1 MEGDLNVNGTVSL
14 NAAEGGSD
22 PGGAGFMPSTGL
34 SDAEVAERIAAGK
47 INGDINVKTKSVAR
61 ILRTN
66 IVTFFN
72 ILFLAIAFVMAFF
85 VEHNLEGLFNYG
97 FLMVAVVNCII
108 GISQELAAKRTIDKL
123 SLLHAPKARALRN
136 GEEREIALKEI
147 VLDDILLLRAGN
159 EIAADAVVVEGAVE
173 VNEALITGEPDAII
187 KREGDELLS
196 GSFVVSGTAKVRVEH
211 VGKDNYAARITADAK
226 KQKPQNSEI
235 YRGLNKIIKFMS
247 IVLVPLG
254 AALFC
259 VKYFLQGGSDAV
271 NETVLTVLGTLIGM
285 IPSGLVALTS
295 AVFCVSVV
303 RLAKRKA
310 LAQDLYCSEI
320 LARVDVLCLD
330 KTGTITEGSMT
341 VRETVP
347 KNASDAEIRQALKA
361 LTEATGDAN
370 PTADAIKDYVSDLT
384 EYPPAVGA
392 VPFSSVRKWSGANF
406 DGYSLVMGA
415 AEFVLGDAAAEIA
428 GEIGAYAEKGYRVM
442 ALCRAAE
449 HIDVE
454 NKTLPAGL
462 SVTALI
468 VIEDVLRKGAGETL
482 EYFDRQGVTI
492 KIISGDNP
500 VTVSAVAARAG
511 VRNAEKY
518 VDASELDEEEL
529 NAAADKYTVFGR
541 VSPDQKLAL
550 VKALKAAGHVVGM
563 TGDGINDV
571 LALREAD
578 CSIAVAAGSDAS
590 KNVSKIVLLDNNFG
604 SLPGVVQEGR
614 RCINNLQRSASLFLI
629 KTIYNTLF
637 ALLFMIIP
645 APLPFIPKN
654 LTLIGYI
661 TIGPP
666 AFVLALEPN
675 SEIVKG
681 RFLPKVIRNACPTAF
696 AIVAAVCVISAVGQ
710 SKGMPFEQICTSAI
724 IATGILGLAFI
735 IKISWP
741 FNRIRVAMIAVLAA
755 FFALCFVMPFT
766 RTLFGLSATY
776 GIDMLILTAPSV
788 AGGILLMT
796 AFTLAFKH
804 MRLPKFLAK
813 FFEKL

>member
-1 MEGDLNVNGTVSL
+1 MDDNLSGKGLTDQNTEESDGSGSVRDLLNGLT
-14 NAAEGGSD
+14 
-22 PGGAGFMPSTGL
+22 
-34 SDAEVAERIAAGK
+34 DAEVAERVAAGK
-47 INGDINVKTKSVAR
+47 INGDVNIKTKSVAR

-72 ILFLAIAFVMAFF
+72 ILFLIIAVIMSFF
-85 VEHNLEGLFNYG
+85 VEDGLEGLFNYG
-97 FLMVAVVNCII
+97 FFLVAVVNCLI
-108 GISQELAAKRTIDKL
+108 GIIQELAAKKTIDNL
-123 SLLHAPKARALRN
+123 SLLHAPKAKALRN
-136 GEEREIALKEI
+136 GEEREIALKDI
-147 VLDDILLLRAGN
+147 VLDDILSLSAGN
-159 EIAADAVVVEGAVE
+159 EIAADSVVLEGAIE
-173 VNEALITGEPDAII
+173 VNEALITGEPDAIV
-187 KREGDELLS
+187 KKCGDELLS
-196 GSFVVSGTAKVRVEH
+196 GSFVVSGTAKVRVKH

-235 YRGLNKIIKFMS
+235 YKGLNKIIKFMS
-247 IVLVPLG
+247 IILVPLG
-254 AALFC
+254 VALFC
-259 VKYFLQGGSDAV
+259 VKYFLQDGAEQVDA
-271 NETVLTVLGTLIGM
+271 TVLTVLGTLIGM

-330 KTGTITEGSMT
+330 KTGTITEGSMNVNKIVLKQADET
-341 VRETVP
+341 AVR
-347 KNASDAEIRQALKA
+347 RALKE
-361 LTEATGDAN
+361 LTEATGDSN
-370 PTADAIKDYVSDLT
+370 PTADAIKEYVKDVS
-384 EYPPAVGA
+384 EYSEAEGA
-392 VPFSSVRKWSGANF
+392 VPFSSARKWSGADF
-406 DGYSLVMGA
+406 DGYSIIMGA
-415 AEFVLGDAAAEIA
+415 AEFVLGEPDEDLKNEINSYAAE
-428 GEIGAYAEKGYRVM
+428 GYRVM
-442 ALCRAAE
+442 VLCRAEQKLKDGA
-449 HIDVE
+449 VPE
-454 NKTLPAGL
+454 NATLL
-462 SVTALI
+462 ALI
-468 VIEDVLRKGAGETL
+468 VIEDVLRRGAGETL
-482 EYFDRQGVTI
+482 DYFDKQGVNI

-511 VRNAEKY
+511 VKNAEKY
-518 VDASELDEEEL
+518 VDVSELDEEGL
-529 NAAADKYTVFGR
+529 RAAVDEYTVFGR
-541 VSPDQKLAL
+541 VSPDQKLII

-604 SLPGVVQEGR
+604 SLPKVVQEGR

-645 APLPFIPKN
+645 AQLPFIPKN

-675 SEIVKG
+675 NEIVKG
-681 RFLPKVIRNACPTAF
+681 RFLPKVIRDACPTAF
-696 AIVAAVCVISAVGQ
+696 AIVAAVCVISSVGPLM
-710 SKGMPFEQICTSAI
+710 GLTAEQTGTCAI
-724 IATGILGLAFI
+724 IATGALGLAFI
-735 IKISWP
+735 CRISWP
-741 FNRIRVAMIAVLAA
+741 LNWIRITMITVLAA
-755 FFALCFVMPFT
+755 FFTMCFFVPFT
-766 RTLFGLSATY
+766 RALFGLSETY
-776 GIDMLILTAPSV
+776 NIGMLTLTAPSV
-788 AGGILLMT
+788 AGGLILMV
-796 AFTLAFKH
+796 AFTLAFRR

>member
-1 MEGDLNVNGTVSL
+1 MDDNLSLKGLTDQSTEEADGSQAVCDSL
-14 NAAEGGSD
+14 N
-22 PGGAGFMPSTGL
+22 GL
-34 SDAEVAERIAAGK
+34 TDAEVAERVAAGK
-47 INGDINVKTKSVAR
+47 INGDVNIKTKSVAR

-72 ILFLAIAFVMAFF
+72 VLFLIIAFIMSFF
-85 VEHNLEGLFNYG
+85 VEEGLEGLFNYG
-97 FLMVAVVNCII
+97 FFIVAVVNCLI
-108 GISQELAAKRTIDKL
+108 GIIQELAAKKTIDNL

-136 GEEREIALKEI
+136 GEEREIALKDI
-147 VLDDILLLRAGN
+147 VLDDVLALSAGN
-159 EIAADAVVVEGAVE
+159 EIAADSVVLEGAVE

-187 KREGDELLS
+187 KKCGDELLS
-196 GSFVVSGTAKVRVEH
+196 GSFVVSGTAKVRVKH

-235 YRGLNKIIKFMS
+235 YKGLNKIIKFMS
-247 IVLVPLG
+247 IILVPLG
-254 AALFC
+254 VALFC
-259 VKYFLQGGSDAV
+259 VKYFLQGGSEEVDA
-271 NETVLTVLGTLIGM
+271 TVLTVLGTLIGM

-330 KTGTITEGSMT
+330 KTGTITEGSMNVNKIVLKQADET
-341 VRETVP
+341 AVR
-347 KNASDAEIRQALKA
+347 KALKE
-361 LTEATGDAN
+361 LTEATGDSN
-370 PTADAIKDYVSDLT
+370 PTADAIKEYVKDVS
-384 EYPPAVGA
+384 EYAEAEGA
-392 VPFSSVRKWSGANF
+392 VPFSSARKWSGADF
-406 DGYSLVMGA
+406 DGYSLIMGA
-415 AEFVLGDAAAEIA
+415 AEFVLGEPDGELKNEINSYAAE
-428 GEIGAYAEKGYRVM
+428 GYRVM
-442 ALCRAAE
+442 VLCRSEQKLAGGTAP
-449 HIDVE
+449 E
-454 NKTLPAGL
+454 NTTLL
-462 SVTALI
+462 ALI
-468 VIEDVLRKGAGETL
+468 VIEDVLRSGAGETL
-482 EYFDRQGVTI
+482 DYFDKQGVTI

-511 VRNAEKY
+511 VKNAEKY
-518 VDASELDEEEL
+518 VDVSVLDEEAL
-529 NAAADKYTVFGR
+529 RAAVDEYTVFGR
-541 VSPDQKLAL
+541 VSPDQKLII

-604 SLPGVVQEGR
+604 SLPKVVQEGR

-645 APLPFIPKN
+645 AQLPFIPKN

-675 SEIVKG
+675 NDIVKG
-681 RFLPKVIRNACPTAF
+681 RFLPKVVRDACPTAF
-696 AIVAAVCVISAVGQ
+696 AIVAAVCVISSVGPLMGLTAAQ
-710 SKGMPFEQICTSAI
+710 TGTCAI
-724 IATGILGLAFI
+724 IATGALGLAFI
-735 IKISWP
+735 CRISWP
-741 FNRIRVAMIAVLAA
+741 LNWIRITMIVVLAA
-755 FFALCFVMPFT
+755 FFTMCFFVPFT
-766 RTLFGLSATY
+766 RALFGLSETY
-776 GIDMLILTAPSV
+776 NIGMLTLTAPSV
-788 AGGILLMT
+788 AGGLILMV
-796 AFTLAFKH
+796 AFTLAFRR

>member
-1 MEGDLNVNGTVSL
+1 MEDNLSLKGLTDQSTEEADGSQAVCDSL
-14 NAAEGGSD
+14 N
-22 PGGAGFMPSTGL
+22 GL
-34 SDAEVAERIAAGK
+34 TDAEVAERVAAGK
-47 INGDINVKTKSVAR
+47 INGDVNIKTKSVAR

-72 ILFLAIAFVMAFF
+72 VLFLIIAFIMSFF
-85 VEHNLEGLFNYG
+85 VEEGLEGLFNYG
-97 FLMVAVVNCII
+97 FFIVAVVNCLI
-108 GISQELAAKRTIDKL
+108 GIIQELAAKKTIDNL

-136 GEEREIALKEI
+136 GEEREIALKDI
-147 VLDDILLLRAGN
+147 VLDDVLALSAGN
-159 EIAADAVVVEGAVE
+159 EIAADSVVLEGAVE

-187 KREGDELLS
+187 KKCGDELLS
-196 GSFVVSGTAKVRVEH
+196 GSFVVSGTAKVRVKH

-235 YRGLNKIIKFMS
+235 YKGLNKIIKFMS
-247 IVLVPLG
+247 IILVPLG
-254 AALFC
+254 VALFC
-259 VKYFLQGGSDAV
+259 VKYFLQGGSEEVDA
-271 NETVLTVLGTLIGM
+271 TVLTVLGTLIGM

-330 KTGTITEGSMT
+330 KTGTITEGSMNVNKIVLKQADET
-341 VRETVP
+341 AVR
-347 KNASDAEIRQALKA
+347 KALKE
-361 LTEATGDAN
+361 LTEATGDSN
-370 PTADAIKDYVSDLT
+370 PTADAIKEYVKDVS
-384 EYPPAVGA
+384 EYAEAEGA
-392 VPFSSVRKWSGANF
+392 VPFSSARKWSGADF
-406 DGYSLVMGA
+406 DGYSLIMGA
-415 AEFVLGDAAAEIA
+415 AEFVLGESDGELKNEINSYAAE
-428 GEIGAYAEKGYRVM
+428 GYRVM
-442 ALCRAAE
+442 VLCRSEQKLAGGTAP
-449 HIDVE
+449 E
-454 NKTLPAGL
+454 NTTLL
-462 SVTALI
+462 ALI
-468 VIEDVLRKGAGETL
+468 VIEDVLRSGAGETL
-482 EYFDRQGVTI
+482 DYFDKQGVTI

-511 VRNAEKY
+511 VKNAEKY
-518 VDASELDEEEL
+518 VDVSVLDEEAL
-529 NAAADKYTVFGR
+529 RAAVDEYTVFGR
-541 VSPDQKLAL
+541 VSPDQKLII

-604 SLPGVVQEGR
+604 SLPKVVQEGR

-645 APLPFIPKN
+645 AQLPFIPKN

-675 SEIVKG
+675 NDIVKG
-681 RFLPKVIRNACPTAF
+681 RFLPKVVRDACPTAF
-696 AIVAAVCVISAVGQ
+696 AIVAAVCVISSVGPLMGLTAAQ
-710 SKGMPFEQICTSAI
+710 TGTCAI
-724 IATGILGLAFI
+724 IATGALGLAFI
-735 IKISWP
+735 CRISWP
-741 FNRIRVAMIAVLAA
+741 LNWIRITMITVLAA
-755 FFALCFVMPFT
+755 FFTMCFFVPFT
-766 RTLFGLSATY
+766 RALFGLSETY
-776 GIDMLILTAPSV
+776 NIGMLTLTAPSV
-788 AGGILLMT
+788 AGGLILMV
-796 AFTLAFKH
+796 AFTLAFRR

>member
-1 MEGDLNVNGTVSL
+1 MDDNLSGKGLTDQNTEESDGSGSVRDLLNGLT
-14 NAAEGGSD
+14 
-22 PGGAGFMPSTGL
+22 
-34 SDAEVAERIAAGK
+34 DAEVAERVAAGK
-47 INGDINVKTKSVAR
+47 INGDVNIKTKSVAR

-72 ILFLAIAFVMAFF
+72 ILFLIIAVIMSFF
-85 VEHNLEGLFNYG
+85 VEDGLEGLFNYG
-97 FLMVAVVNCII
+97 FFLVAVVNCLI
-108 GISQELAAKRTIDKL
+108 GIIQELAAKKTIDNL
-123 SLLHAPKARALRN
+123 SLLHAPKAKALRN
-136 GEEREIALKEI
+136 GEEREIALKDI
-147 VLDDILLLRAGN
+147 VLDDILTLSAGN
-159 EIAADAVVVEGAVE
+159 EIAADSVVLEGAVE

-187 KREGDELLS
+187 KKCGDELLS
-196 GSFVVSGTAKVRVEH
+196 GSFVVSGTAKVRVKH

-235 YRGLNKIIKFMS
+235 YKGLNKIIKFMS
-247 IVLVPLG
+247 IILVPLG
-254 AALFC
+254 VALFC
-259 VKYFLQGGSDAV
+259 VKYFLQGGSEEVDA
-271 NETVLTVLGTLIGM
+271 TVLTVLGTLIGM

-330 KTGTITEGSMT
+330 KTGTITEGSMNVNKIVLKQADET
-341 VRETVP
+341 AVR
-347 KNASDAEIRQALKA
+347 KALKE
-361 LTEATGDAN
+361 LTEATGDSN
-370 PTADAIKDYVSDLT
+370 PTADAIKEYVKDVS
-384 EYPPAVGA
+384 EYAEAEGA
-392 VPFSSVRKWSGANF
+392 VPFSSARKWSGADF
-406 DGYSLVMGA
+406 DGYSLIMGA
-415 AEFVLGDAAAEIA
+415 AEFVLGEPDGELKNEINSYAAE
-428 GEIGAYAEKGYRVM
+428 GYRVM
-442 ALCRAAE
+442 VLCRSEQKLAGGTAP
-449 HIDVE
+449 E
-454 NKTLPAGL
+454 NTTLL
-462 SVTALI
+462 ALI
-468 VIEDVLRKGAGETL
+468 VIEDVLRRGAGETL
-482 EYFDRQGVTI
+482 DYFDKQGVTI

-511 VRNAEKY
+511 VKNAEKY
-518 VDASELDEEEL
+518 VDVSVLDEEAL
-529 NAAADKYTVFGR
+529 RAAVDEYTVFGR
-541 VSPDQKLAL
+541 VSPDQKLII

-604 SLPGVVQEGR
+604 SLPKVVQEGR

-645 APLPFIPKN
+645 AQLPFIPKN

-675 SEIVKG
+675 NEIVKG
-681 RFLPKVIRNACPTAF
+681 RFLPKVIRDACPTAF
-696 AIVAAVCVISAVGQ
+696 AIVAAVCVISSVGPLM
-710 SKGMPFEQICTSAI
+710 GLTAEQTGTCAI
-724 IATGILGLAFI
+724 IATGALGLAFI
-735 IKISWP
+735 CRISWP
-741 FNRIRVAMIAVLAA
+741 LNWIRITMITVLAA
-755 FFALCFVMPFT
+755 FFTMCFFVPFT
-766 RTLFGLSATY
+766 RALFGLSETY
-776 GIDMLILTAPSV
+776 NIGMLTLTAPSV
-788 AGGILLMT
+788 AGGLILMV
-796 AFTLAFKH
+796 AFTLAFRR

>member
-1 MEGDLNVNGTVSL
+1 MDDNLSEIGLADQNNEESEGSGSVRDLLNGLT
-14 NAAEGGSD
+14 
-22 PGGAGFMPSTGL
+22 
-34 SDAEVAERIAAGK
+34 DAEVAERVAAGK
-47 INGDINVKTKSVAR
+47 INGDVNIKTKSVAR

-72 ILFLAIAFVMAFF
+72 ILFLIIAVIMSFF
-85 VEHNLEGLFNYG
+85 VEDGLEGLFNYG
-97 FLMVAVVNCII
+97 FFMVAVVNCLI
-108 GISQELAAKRTIDKL
+108 GIIQELAAKKTIDNL
-123 SLLHAPKARALRN
+123 SLLHAPKAKALRN
-136 GEEREIALKEI
+136 GEEREIALKDI
-147 VLDDILLLRAGN
+147 VLDDILTLSAGN
-159 EIAADAVVVEGAVE
+159 EIAADSVVLDGAIE
-173 VNEALITGEPDAII
+173 VNEALITGEPDAIV
-187 KREGDELLS
+187 KKCGDELLS
-196 GSFVVSGTAKVRVEH
+196 GSFVVSGTAKVRVKH

-235 YRGLNKIIKFMS
+235 YKGLNKIIKFMS
-247 IVLVPLG
+247 IILVPLG
-254 AALFC
+254 VALFC
-259 VKYFLQGGSDAV
+259 VKYFLQGGSEEVDA
-271 NETVLTVLGTLIGM
+271 TVLTVLGTLIGM

-330 KTGTITEGSMT
+330 KTGTITEGSMNVNKIVLKQADET
-341 VRETVP
+341 AVR
-347 KNASDAEIRQALKA
+347 KALKE
-361 LTEATGDAN
+361 LTEATGDSN
-370 PTADAIKDYVSDLT
+370 PTADAIKEYVKDVS
-384 EYPPAVGA
+384 EYAEAEGA
-392 VPFSSVRKWSGANF
+392 VPFSSARKWSGADF
-406 DGYSLVMGA
+406 DGYSLIMGA
-415 AEFVLGDAAAEIA
+415 AEFVLGEPDGELKNEINSYAAE
-428 GEIGAYAEKGYRVM
+428 GYRVM
-442 ALCRAAE
+442 VLCRSEQKLAGGTAP
-449 HIDVE
+449 E
-454 NKTLPAGL
+454 NTTLL
-462 SVTALI
+462 ALI
-468 VIEDVLRKGAGETL
+468 VIEDVLRSGAGETL
-482 EYFDRQGVTI
+482 DYFDKQGVNI

-511 VRNAEKY
+511 VKNAEKY
-518 VDASELDEEEL
+518 VDVSVLDEEAL
-529 NAAADKYTVFGR
+529 RAAVDEYTVFGR
-541 VSPDQKLAL
+541 VSPDQKLII

-604 SLPGVVQEGR
+604 SLPKVVQEGR

-645 APLPFIPKN
+645 AQLPFIPKN

-675 SEIVKG
+675 NDIVKG
-681 RFLPKVIRNACPTAF
+681 RFLPKVVRDACPTAF
-696 AIVAAVCVISAVGQ
+696 AIVAAVCVISSVGPLMGLTAAQ
-710 SKGMPFEQICTSAI
+710 TGTCAI
-724 IATGILGLAFI
+724 IATGALGLAFI
-735 IKISWP
+735 CRISWP
-741 FNRIRVAMIAVLAA
+741 LNWIRITMITVLAA
-755 FFALCFVMPFT
+755 FFTMCFFVPFT
-766 RTLFGLSATY
+766 RALFGLSETY
-776 GIDMLILTAPSV
+776 NIGMLTLTAPSV
-788 AGGILLMT
+788 AGGLILMV
-796 AFTLAFKH
+796 AFTLAFRR

>member
-1 MEGDLNVNGTVSL
+1 MDDNLSEIGLTDQNTEESDGSGSVRDLLNGLT
-14 NAAEGGSD
+14 
-22 PGGAGFMPSTGL
+22 
-34 SDAEVAERIAAGK
+34 DAEVAERVAAGK
-47 INGDINVKTKSVAR
+47 INGDVNIKTKSVAR

-72 ILFLAIAFVMAFF
+72 ILFLIIAVIMSFF
-85 VEHNLEGLFNYG
+85 VEDGLEGLFNYG
-97 FLMVAVVNCII
+97 FFLVAVVNCLI
-108 GISQELAAKRTIDKL
+108 GIIQELAAKKTIDNL
-123 SLLHAPKARALRN
+123 SLLHAPKAKALRN
-136 GEEREIALKEI
+136 GEEREIALKDI
-147 VLDDILLLRAGN
+147 VLDDILTLSAGN
-159 EIAADAVVVEGAVE
+159 EIAADSVVLDGAIE
-173 VNEALITGEPDAII
+173 VNEALITGEPDAIV
-187 KREGDELLS
+187 KKCGDELLS
-196 GSFVVSGTAKVRVEH
+196 GSFVVSGTAKVRVKH

-235 YRGLNKIIKFMS
+235 YKGLNKIIKFMS
-247 IVLVPLG
+247 IILVPLG
-254 AALFC
+254 VALFC
-259 VKYFLQGGSDAV
+259 VKYFLQDGAEQVDA
-271 NETVLTVLGTLIGM
+271 TVLTVLGTLIGM

-330 KTGTITEGSMT
+330 KTGTITEGSMNVNKIVLKQADET
-341 VRETVP
+341 AVR
-347 KNASDAEIRQALKA
+347 RALKE
-361 LTEATGDAN
+361 LTEATGDSN
-370 PTADAIKDYVSDLT
+370 PTADAIKEYVKDVS
-384 EYPPAVGA
+384 EYSEAEGT
-392 VPFSSVRKWSGANF
+392 VPFSSARKWSGADF
-406 DGYSLVMGA
+406 DGYSIIMGA
-415 AEFVLGDAAAEIA
+415 AEFVLGEPDEELKNEINSYAAE
-428 GEIGAYAEKGYRVM
+428 GYRVM
-442 ALCRAAE
+442 VLCRAEQKLKDGA
-449 HIDVE
+449 VPE
-454 NKTLPAGL
+454 NATLL
-462 SVTALI
+462 ALI
-468 VIEDVLRKGAGETL
+468 VIEDVLRRGAGETL
-482 EYFDRQGVTI
+482 DYFDKQGVNI

-511 VRNAEKY
+511 VKNAEKY
-518 VDASELDEEEL
+518 VDVSVLDEEAL
-529 NAAADKYTVFGR
+529 RAAVDEYTVFGR
-541 VSPDQKLAL
+541 VSPDQKLII

-604 SLPGVVQEGR
+604 SLPKVVQEGR

-645 APLPFIPKN
+645 AQLPFIPKN

-675 SEIVKG
+675 NEIVKG
-681 RFLPKVIRNACPTAF
+681 RFLPKVIRDACPTAF
-696 AIVAAVCVISAVGQ
+696 AIVAAVCVISSVGPLM
-710 SKGMPFEQICTSAI
+710 GLTAEQTGTCAI
-724 IATGILGLAFI
+724 IATGALGLAFI
-735 IKISWP
+735 CRISWP
-741 FNRIRVAMIAVLAA
+741 LNWIRITMITVLAA
-755 FFALCFVMPFT
+755 FFTMCFFVPFT
-766 RTLFGLSATY
+766 RALFGLSETY
-776 GIDMLILTAPSV
+776 NIGMLTLTAPSV
-788 AGGILLMT
+788 AGGLILMV
-796 AFTLAFKH
+796 AFTLAFRR

>member
-1 MEGDLNVNGTVSL
+1 MDDNLSGKGLTDQNTEESDGSGSVRDLLNGLT
-14 NAAEGGSD
+14 
-22 PGGAGFMPSTGL
+22 
-34 SDAEVAERIAAGK
+34 DAEVAERVAAGK
-47 INGDINVKTKSVAR
+47 INGDVNIKTKSVAR

-72 ILFLAIAFVMAFF
+72 VLFLIIAFIMSFF
-85 VEHNLEGLFNYG
+85 VEDGLEGLFNYG
-97 FLMVAVVNCII
+97 FFMVAVVNCLI
-108 GISQELAAKRTIDKL
+108 GIIQELAAKKTIDNL
-123 SLLHAPKARALRN
+123 SLLHAPKAKALRN
-136 GEEREIALKEI
+136 GEEREIALKDI
-147 VLDDILLLRAGN
+147 VLDDILSLSAGN
-159 EIAADAVVVEGAVE
+159 EIAADSVVLDGAIE
-173 VNEALITGEPDAII
+173 VNEALITGEPDAIV
-187 KREGDELLS
+187 KKCGDELLS
-196 GSFVVSGTAKVRVEH
+196 GSFVVSGTAKVRVKH

-235 YRGLNKIIKFMS
+235 YKGLNKIIKFMS
-247 IVLVPLG
+247 IILVPLG
-254 AALFC
+254 VALFC
-259 VKYFLQGGSDAV
+259 VKYFLQDGAEQVDA
-271 NETVLTVLGTLIGM
+271 TVLTVLGTLIGM

-330 KTGTITEGSMT
+330 KTGTITEGSMNVNKIVLKQADET
-341 VRETVP
+341 AVR
-347 KNASDAEIRQALKA
+347 RALKE
-361 LTEATGDAN
+361 LTEATGDSN
-370 PTADAIKDYVSDLT
+370 PTADAIKEYVKDVS
-384 EYPPAVGA
+384 EYAAAEGA
-392 VPFSSVRKWSGANF
+392 VPFSSARKWSGADF
-406 DGYSLVMGA
+406 DGYSIIMGA
-415 AEFVLGDAAAEIA
+415 AEFVLGEPDEDLKNEINSYAAE
-428 GEIGAYAEKGYRVM
+428 GYRVM
-442 ALCRAAE
+442 VLCRAEQKLKDGA
-449 HIDVE
+449 VPE
-454 NKTLPAGL
+454 NATLL
-462 SVTALI
+462 ALI
-468 VIEDVLRKGAGETL
+468 VIEDVLRSGAGETL
-482 EYFDRQGVTI
+482 DYFDKQGVNI

-511 VRNAEKY
+511 VKNAEKY
-518 VDASELDEEEL
+518 VDVSVLDEEAL
-529 NAAADKYTVFGR
+529 RAAVDEYTVFGR
-541 VSPDQKLAL
+541 VSPDQKLII

-604 SLPGVVQEGR
+604 SLPKVVQEGR

-645 APLPFIPKN
+645 AQLPFIPKN

-675 SEIVKG
+675 NEIVKG
-681 RFLPKVIRNACPTAF
+681 RFLPKVIRDACPTAF
-696 AIVAAVCVISAVGQ
+696 AIVAAVCVISSVGPLM
-710 SKGMPFEQICTSAI
+710 GLTAEQTGTCAI
-724 IATGILGLAFI
+724 IATGALGLAFI
-735 IKISWP
+735 CRISWP
-741 FNRIRVAMIAVLAA
+741 LNWIRITMITVLAA
-755 FFALCFVMPFT
+755 FFTMCFFVPFT
-766 RTLFGLSATY
+766 RALFGLSETY
-776 GIDMLILTAPSV
+776 NIGMLTLTAPSV
-788 AGGILLMT
+788 AGGLILMV
-796 AFTLAFKH
+796 AFTLAFRR

>member
-1 MEGDLNVNGTVSL
+1 MDDNISLKGLTDQSTEEADGSQAVCDSL
-14 NAAEGGSD
+14 N
-22 PGGAGFMPSTGL
+22 GL
-34 SDAEVAERIAAGK
+34 TDAEVAERVAAGK
-47 INGDINVKTKSVAR
+47 INGDVNIKTKSVAR

-72 ILFLAIAFVMAFF
+72 VLFLIIAFIMSFF
-85 VEHNLEGLFNYG
+85 VEEGLEGLFNYG
-97 FLMVAVVNCII
+97 FFIVAVVNCLI
-108 GISQELAAKRTIDKL
+108 GIIQELAAKKTIDNL

-136 GEEREIALKEI
+136 GEEREIALKDI
-147 VLDDILLLRAGN
+147 VLDDVLALSAGN
-159 EIAADAVVVEGAVE
+159 EIAADSVVLEGAVE

-187 KREGDELLS
+187 KKCGDELLS
-196 GSFVVSGTAKVRVEH
+196 GSFVVSGTAKVRVKH

-235 YRGLNKIIKFMS
+235 YKGLNKIIKFMS
-247 IVLVPLG
+247 IILVPLG
-254 AALFC
+254 VALFC
-259 VKYFLQGGSDAV
+259 VKYFLQGGSEEVDA
-271 NETVLTVLGTLIGM
+271 TVLTVLGTLIGM

-330 KTGTITEGSMT
+330 KTGTITEGSMNVNKIVLKQADET
-341 VRETVP
+341 AVR
-347 KNASDAEIRQALKA
+347 KALKE
-361 LTEATGDAN
+361 LTEATGDSN
-370 PTADAIKDYVSDLT
+370 PTADAIKEYVKDVS
-384 EYPPAVGA
+384 EYAEAEGA
-392 VPFSSVRKWSGANF
+392 VPFSSARKWSGADF
-406 DGYSLVMGA
+406 DGYSLIMGA
-415 AEFVLGDAAAEIA
+415 AEFVLGEPDGELKNEINSYAAE
-428 GEIGAYAEKGYRVM
+428 GYRVM
-442 ALCRAAE
+442 VLCRSEQKLAGGTAP
-449 HIDVE
+449 E
-454 NKTLPAGL
+454 NTTLL
-462 SVTALI
+462 ALI
-468 VIEDVLRKGAGETL
+468 VIEDVLRSGAGETL
-482 EYFDRQGVTI
+482 DYFDKQGVTI

-511 VRNAEKY
+511 VKNAEKY
-518 VDASELDEEEL
+518 VDVSVLDEEAL
-529 NAAADKYTVFGR
+529 RAAVDEYTVFGR
-541 VSPDQKLAL
+541 VSPDQKLII

-604 SLPGVVQEGR
+604 SLPKVVQEGR

-645 APLPFIPKN
+645 AQLPFIPKN

-675 SEIVKG
+675 NDIVKG
-681 RFLPKVIRNACPTAF
+681 RFLPKVVRDACPTAF
-696 AIVAAVCVISAVGQ
+696 AIVAAVCVISSVGPLMGLTAAQ
-710 SKGMPFEQICTSAI
+710 TGTCAI
-724 IATGILGLAFI
+724 IATGALGLAFI
-735 IKISWP
+735 CRISWP
-741 FNRIRVAMIAVLAA
+741 LNWIRITMITVLAA
-755 FFALCFVMPFT
+755 FFTMCFFVPFT
-766 RTLFGLSATY
+766 RALFGLSETY
-776 GIDMLILTAPSV
+776 NIGMLTLTAPSV
-788 AGGILLMT
+788 AGGLILMV
-796 AFTLAFKH
+796 AFTLAFRR

>member
-1 MEGDLNVNGTVSL
+1 MDDNLSEIGLTDQNTEESDGSGSVRDLLNGLT
-14 NAAEGGSD
+14 
-22 PGGAGFMPSTGL
+22 
-34 SDAEVAERIAAGK
+34 DAEVAERVAAGK
-47 INGDINVKTKSVAR
+47 INGDVNIKTKSVAR

-72 ILFLAIAFVMAFF
+72 VLFLIIAFIMSFF
-85 VEHNLEGLFNYG
+85 VEDGLEGLFNYG
-97 FLMVAVVNCII
+97 FFLVAVVNCLI
-108 GISQELAAKRTIDKL
+108 GIIQELAAKKTIDNL
-123 SLLHAPKARALRN
+123 SLLHAPKAKALRN
-136 GEEREIALKEI
+136 GEEREIALKDI
-147 VLDDILLLRAGN
+147 VLDDILTLSAGN
-159 EIAADAVVVEGAVE
+159 EIAADSVVLDGAIE
-173 VNEALITGEPDAII
+173 VNEALITGEPDAIV
-187 KREGDELLS
+187 KKCGDELLS
-196 GSFVVSGTAKVRVEH
+196 GSFVVSGTAKVRVKH

-235 YRGLNKIIKFMS
+235 YKGLNKIIKFMS
-247 IVLVPLG
+247 IILVPLG
-254 AALFC
+254 VALFC
-259 VKYFLQGGSDAV
+259 VKYFLQDGAEQVDA
-271 NETVLTVLGTLIGM
+271 TVLTVLGTLIGM

-330 KTGTITEGSMT
+330 KTGTITEGSMNVNKIVLKQADET
-341 VRETVP
+341 AVR
-347 KNASDAEIRQALKA
+347 RALKE
-361 LTEATGDAN
+361 LTEATGDSN
-370 PTADAIKDYVSDLT
+370 PTADAIKEYVKDVS
-384 EYPPAVGA
+384 EYSEAEGA
-392 VPFSSVRKWSGANF
+392 VPFSSARKWSGADF
-406 DGYSLVMGA
+406 DGYSIIMGA
-415 AEFVLGDAAAEIA
+415 AEFVLGEPDEDLKNEINSYAAE
-428 GEIGAYAEKGYRVM
+428 GYRVM
-442 ALCRAAE
+442 VLCRAEQKLKDGA
-449 HIDVE
+449 VPE
-454 NKTLPAGL
+454 NATLL
-462 SVTALI
+462 ALI
-468 VIEDVLRKGAGETL
+468 VIEDVLRRGAGETL
-482 EYFDRQGVTI
+482 DYFDKQGVNI

-511 VRNAEKY
+511 VKNAEKY
-518 VDASELDEEEL
+518 VDVSELDEEGL
-529 NAAADKYTVFGR
+529 RAAVDEYTVFGR
-541 VSPDQKLAL
+541 VSPDQKLII

-604 SLPGVVQEGR
+604 SLPKVVQEGR

-645 APLPFIPKN
+645 AQLPFIPKN

-675 SEIVKG
+675 NEIVKG
-681 RFLPKVIRNACPTAF
+681 RFLPKVIRDACPTAF
-696 AIVAAVCVISAVGQ
+696 AIVAAVCVISSVGPLMGLTAAQ
-710 SKGMPFEQICTSAI
+710 TGTCAI
-724 IATGILGLAFI
+724 IATGALGLAFI
-735 IKISWP
+735 CRISWP
-741 FNRIRVAMIAVLAA
+741 LNWIRITMITILAA
-755 FFALCFVMPFT
+755 FFTMCFFVPFT
-766 RTLFGLSATY
+766 RALFGLSETY
-776 GIDMLILTAPSV
+776 NIGMLTLTAPSV
-788 AGGILLMT
+788 AGGLILMV
-796 AFTLAFKH
+796 AFTLAFRR

>member
-1 MEGDLNVNGTVSL
+1 MEDNLSLKGLTDQSTEEADGSQAVCDSL
-14 NAAEGGSD
+14 N
-22 PGGAGFMPSTGL
+22 GL
-34 SDAEVAERIAAGK
+34 TDAEVAERVAAGK
-47 INGDINVKTKSVAR
+47 INGDVNIKTKSVAR

-72 ILFLAIAFVMAFF
+72 VLFLIIAFIMSFF
-85 VEHNLEGLFNYG
+85 VEEGLEGLFNYG
-97 FLMVAVVNCII
+97 FFIVAVVNCLI
-108 GISQELAAKRTIDKL
+108 GIIQELAAKKTIDNL

-136 GEEREIALKEI
+136 GEEREIALKDI
-147 VLDDILLLRAGN
+147 VLDDVLALSAGN
-159 EIAADAVVVEGAVE
+159 EIAADSVVLEGAVE

-187 KREGDELLS
+187 KKCGDELLS
-196 GSFVVSGTAKVRVEH
+196 GSFVVSGTAKVRVKH

-235 YRGLNKIIKFMS
+235 YKGLNKIIKFMS
-247 IVLVPLG
+247 IILVPLG
-254 AALFC
+254 VALFC
-259 VKYFLQGGSDAV
+259 VKYFLQGGSEEVDA
-271 NETVLTVLGTLIGM
+271 TVLTVLGTLIGM

-330 KTGTITEGSMT
+330 KTGTITEGSMNVNKIVLKQADET
-341 VRETVP
+341 AVR
-347 KNASDAEIRQALKA
+347 KALKE
-361 LTEATGDAN
+361 LTEATGDSN
-370 PTADAIKDYVSDLT
+370 PTADAIKEYVKDVS
-384 EYPPAVGA
+384 EYAEAEGA
-392 VPFSSVRKWSGANF
+392 VPFSSARKWSGADF
-406 DGYSLVMGA
+406 DGYSLIMGA
-415 AEFVLGDAAAEIA
+415 AEFVLGEPDGELKNEINSYAAE
-428 GEIGAYAEKGYRVM
+428 GYRVM
-442 ALCRAAE
+442 VLCRSEQKLAGGTAP
-449 HIDVE
+449 E
-454 NKTLPAGL
+454 NTTLL
-462 SVTALI
+462 ALI
-468 VIEDVLRKGAGETL
+468 VIEDVLRSGAGETL
-482 EYFDRQGVTI
+482 DYFDKQGVTI

-511 VRNAEKY
+511 VKNAEKY
-518 VDASELDEEEL
+518 VDVSVLDEEAL
-529 NAAADKYTVFGR
+529 RAAVDEYTVFGR
-541 VSPDQKLAL
+541 VSPDQKLII

-604 SLPGVVQEGR
+604 SLPKVVQEGR

-645 APLPFIPKN
+645 AQLPFIPKN

-675 SEIVKG
+675 NEIVKG
-681 RFLPKVIRNACPTAF
+681 RFLPKVIRDACPTAF
-696 AIVAAVCVISAVGQ
+696 AIVAAVCVISSVGPLM
-710 SKGMPFEQICTSAI
+710 GLTAEQTGTCAI
-724 IATGILGLAFI
+724 IATGALGLAFI
-735 IKISWP
+735 CRISWP
-741 FNRIRVAMIAVLAA
+741 LNWIRITMITVLAA
-755 FFALCFVMPFT
+755 FFTMCFFVPFT
-766 RTLFGLSATY
+766 RALFGLSETY
-776 GIDMLILTAPSV
+776 NIGMLTLTAPSV
-788 AGGILLMT
+788 AGGLILMV
-796 AFTLAFKH
+796 AFTLAFRR

>member
-1 MEGDLNVNGTVSL
+1 MDDNLSGRGLTDQNTEESDGSGSVRDLLNGLT
-14 NAAEGGSD
+14 
-22 PGGAGFMPSTGL
+22 
-34 SDAEVAERIAAGK
+34 DAEVAERVAAGK
-47 INGDINVKTKSVAR
+47 INGDVNIKTKSVAR

-72 ILFLAIAFVMAFF
+72 VLFLIIAFIMSFF
-85 VEHNLEGLFNYG
+85 VEEGLEGLFNYG
-97 FLMVAVVNCII
+97 FFIVAVVNCLI
-108 GISQELAAKRTIDKL
+108 GIIQELAAKKTIDNL

-136 GEEREIALKEI
+136 GEEREIALKDI
-147 VLDDILLLRAGN
+147 VLDDVLALSAGN
-159 EIAADAVVVEGAVE
+159 EIAADSVVLEGAVE

-187 KREGDELLS
+187 KKCGDELLS
-196 GSFVVSGTAKVRVEH
+196 GSFVVSGTAKVRVKH

-235 YRGLNKIIKFMS
+235 YKGLNKIIKFMS
-247 IVLVPLG
+247 IILVPLG
-254 AALFC
+254 VALFC
-259 VKYFLQGGSDAV
+259 VKYFLQGGSEEVDA
-271 NETVLTVLGTLIGM
+271 TVLTVLGTLIGM

-330 KTGTITEGSMT
+330 KTGTITEGSMNVNKIVLKQADET
-341 VRETVP
+341 AVR
-347 KNASDAEIRQALKA
+347 KALKE
-361 LTEATGDAN
+361 LTEATGDSN
-370 PTADAIKDYVSDLT
+370 PTADAIKEYVKDVS
-384 EYPPAVGA
+384 EYAEAEGA
-392 VPFSSVRKWSGANF
+392 VPFSSARKWSGADF
-406 DGYSLVMGA
+406 DGYSLIMGA
-415 AEFVLGDAAAEIA
+415 AEFVLGEPDEDLKNEINSYAAE
-428 GEIGAYAEKGYRVM
+428 GYRVM
-442 ALCRAAE
+442 VLCRAEQKLKDGA
-449 HIDVE
+449 VPE
-454 NKTLPAGL
+454 NATLL
-462 SVTALI
+462 ALI
-468 VIEDVLRKGAGETL
+468 VIEDVLRRGAGETL
-482 EYFDRQGVTI
+482 DYFDKQGVNI

-511 VRNAEKY
+511 VKNAEKY
-518 VDASELDEEEL
+518 VDVSELDEEGL
-529 NAAADKYTVFGR
+529 RAAVDEYTVFGR
-541 VSPDQKLAL
+541 VSPDQKLII

-604 SLPGVVQEGR
+604 SLPKVVQEGR

-645 APLPFIPKN
+645 AQLPFIPKN

-675 SEIVKG
+675 NDIVKG
-681 RFLPKVIRNACPTAF
+681 RFLPKVVRDACPTAF
-696 AIVAAVCVISAVGQ
+696 AIVAAVCVISSVGPLMGLTAAQ
-710 SKGMPFEQICTSAI
+710 TGTCAI
-724 IATGILGLAFI
+724 IATGALGLAFI
-735 IKISWP
+735 CRISWP
-741 FNRIRVAMIAVLAA
+741 LNWIRITMITVLAA
-755 FFALCFVMPFT
+755 FFTMCFFVPFT
-766 RTLFGLSATY
+766 RALFGLSETY
-776 GIDMLILTAPSV
+776 NIGMLTLTAPSV
-788 AGGILLMT
+788 AGGLILMV
-796 AFTLAFKH
+796 AFTLAFRR

>member
-1 MEGDLNVNGTVSL
+1 MDDNLSLKGLTDQSTEEADGSGSVRDLLNGLT
-14 NAAEGGSD
+14 
-22 PGGAGFMPSTGL
+22 
-34 SDAEVAERIAAGK
+34 DAEVAERVAAGK
-47 INGDINVKTKSVAR
+47 INGDVNIKTKSVAR

-72 ILFLAIAFVMAFF
+72 VLFLIIAFIMSFF
-85 VEHNLEGLFNYG
+85 VEEGLEGLFNYG
-97 FLMVAVVNCII
+97 FFIVAVVNCLI
-108 GISQELAAKRTIDKL
+108 GIIQELAAKKTIDNL

-136 GEEREIALKEI
+136 GEEREIALKDI
-147 VLDDILLLRAGN
+147 VLDDVLALSAGN
-159 EIAADAVVVEGAVE
+159 EIAADSVVLEGAVE

-187 KREGDELLS
+187 KKCGDELLS
-196 GSFVVSGTAKVRVEH
+196 GSFVVSGTAKVRVKH

-235 YRGLNKIIKFMS
+235 YKGLNKIIKFMS
-247 IVLVPLG
+247 IILVPLG
-254 AALFC
+254 VALFC
-259 VKYFLQGGSDAV
+259 VKYFLQGGSEEVDA
-271 NETVLTVLGTLIGM
+271 TVLTVLGTLIGM

-330 KTGTITEGSMT
+330 KTGTITEGSMNVNKIVLKQADET
-341 VRETVP
+341 AVR
-347 KNASDAEIRQALKA
+347 KALKE
-361 LTEATGDAN
+361 LTEATGDSN
-370 PTADAIKDYVSDLT
+370 PTADAIKEYVKDVS
-384 EYPPAVGA
+384 EYAEAEGA
-392 VPFSSVRKWSGANF
+392 VPFSSARKWSGADF
-406 DGYSLVMGA
+406 DGYSLIMGA
-415 AEFVLGDAAAEIA
+415 AEFVLGEPDGELKNEINSYAAE
-428 GEIGAYAEKGYRVM
+428 GYRVM
-442 ALCRAAE
+442 VLCRSEQKLAGGTAP
-449 HIDVE
+449 E
-454 NKTLPAGL
+454 NTTLL
-462 SVTALI
+462 ALI
-468 VIEDVLRKGAGETL
+468 VIEDVLRSGAGETL
-482 EYFDRQGVTI
+482 DYFDKQGVTI

-511 VRNAEKY
+511 VKNAEKY
-518 VDASELDEEEL
+518 VDVSVLDEEAL
-529 NAAADKYTVFGR
+529 RAAVDEYTVFGR
-541 VSPDQKLAL
+541 VSPDQKLII

-604 SLPGVVQEGR
+604 SLPKVVQEGR

-645 APLPFIPKN
+645 AQLPFIPKN

-675 SEIVKG
+675 NDIVKG
-681 RFLPKVIRNACPTAF
+681 RFLPKVVRDACPTAF
-696 AIVAAVCVISAVGQ
+696 AIVAAVCVISSVGPLMGLTAAQ
-710 SKGMPFEQICTSAI
+710 TGTCAI
-724 IATGILGLAFI
+724 IATGALGLAFI
-735 IKISWP
+735 CRISWP
-741 FNRIRVAMIAVLAA
+741 LNWIRITMITVLAA
-755 FFALCFVMPFT
+755 FFTMCFFVPFT
-766 RTLFGLSATY
+766 RALFGLSETY
-776 GIDMLILTAPSV
+776 NIGMLTLTAPSV
-788 AGGILLMT
+788 AGGLILMV
-796 AFTLAFKH
+796 AFTLAFRR

>member
-1 MEGDLNVNGTVSL
+1 MDDNLSEIGLADQNNEESEGSGSVRDLLNGLT
-14 NAAEGGSD
+14 
-22 PGGAGFMPSTGL
+22 
-34 SDAEVAERIAAGK
+34 DAEVAERVAAGK
-47 INGDINVKTKSVAR
+47 INGDVNIKTKSVAR

-72 ILFLAIAFVMAFF
+72 VLFLIIAFIMSFF
-85 VEHNLEGLFNYG
+85 VEEGLEGLFNYG
-97 FLMVAVVNCII
+97 FFIVAVVNCLI
-108 GISQELAAKRTIDKL
+108 GIIQELAAKKTIDNL

-136 GEEREIALKEI
+136 GEEREIALKDI
-147 VLDDILLLRAGN
+147 VLDDVLALSAGN
-159 EIAADAVVVEGAVE
+159 EIAADSVVLEGAVE

-187 KREGDELLS
+187 KKCGDELLS
-196 GSFVVSGTAKVRVEH
+196 GSFVVSGTAKVRVKH

-235 YRGLNKIIKFMS
+235 YKGLNKIIKFMS
-247 IVLVPLG
+247 IILVPLG
-254 AALFC
+254 VALFC
-259 VKYFLQGGSDAV
+259 VKYFLQGGSEEVDA
-271 NETVLTVLGTLIGM
+271 TVLTVLGTLIGM

-330 KTGTITEGSMT
+330 KTGTITEGSMNVNKIVLKQADET
-341 VRETVP
+341 AVR
-347 KNASDAEIRQALKA
+347 KALKE
-361 LTEATGDAN
+361 LTEATGDSN
-370 PTADAIKDYVSDLT
+370 PTADAIKEYVKDVS
-384 EYPPAVGA
+384 EYAEAEGA
-392 VPFSSVRKWSGANF
+392 VPFSSARKWSGADF
-406 DGYSLVMGA
+406 DGYSLIMGA
-415 AEFVLGDAAAEIA
+415 AEFVLGEPDGELKNEINSYAAE
-428 GEIGAYAEKGYRVM
+428 GYRVM
-442 ALCRAAE
+442 VLCRSEQKLAGGTAP
-449 HIDVE
+449 E
-454 NKTLPAGL
+454 NTTLL
-462 SVTALI
+462 ALI
-468 VIEDVLRKGAGETL
+468 VIEDVLRSGAGETL
-482 EYFDRQGVTI
+482 DYFDKQGVTI

-511 VRNAEKY
+511 VKNAEKY
-518 VDASELDEEEL
+518 VDVSVLDEEAL
-529 NAAADKYTVFGR
+529 RAAVDEYTVFGR
-541 VSPDQKLAL
+541 VSPDQKLII

-604 SLPGVVQEGR
+604 SLPKVVQEGR

-645 APLPFIPKN
+645 AQLPFIPKN

-675 SEIVKG
+675 NDIVKG
-681 RFLPKVIRNACPTAF
+681 RFLPKVVRDACPTAF
-696 AIVAAVCVISAVGQ
+696 AIVAAVCVISSVGPLMGLTAAQ
-710 SKGMPFEQICTSAI
+710 TGTCAI
-724 IATGILGLAFI
+724 IATGALGLAFI
-735 IKISWP
+735 CRISWP
-741 FNRIRVAMIAVLAA
+741 LNWIRITMITVLAA
-755 FFALCFVMPFT
+755 FFTMCFFVPFT
-766 RTLFGLSATY
+766 RALFGLSETY
-776 GIDMLILTAPSV
+776 NIGMLTLTAPSV
-788 AGGILLMT
+788 AGGLILMV
-796 AFTLAFKH
+796 AFTLAFRR

>member
-1 MEGDLNVNGTVSL
+1 MDDNLSLKGLTDQSTEEADGSQAVCDSL
-14 NAAEGGSD
+14 N
-22 PGGAGFMPSTGL
+22 GL
-34 SDAEVAERIAAGK
+34 TDAEVAERVAAGK
-47 INGDINVKTKSVAR
+47 INGDVNIKTKSVAR

-72 ILFLAIAFVMAFF
+72 VLFLIIAFIMSFF
-85 VEHNLEGLFNYG
+85 VEEGLEGLFNYG
-97 FLMVAVVNCII
+97 FFIVAVVNCLI
-108 GISQELAAKRTIDKL
+108 GIIQELAAKKTIDNL

-136 GEEREIALKEI
+136 GEEREIALKDI
-147 VLDDILLLRAGN
+147 VLDDVLALSAGN
-159 EIAADAVVVEGAVE
+159 EIAADSVVLEGAVE

-187 KREGDELLS
+187 KKCGDELLS
-196 GSFVVSGTAKVRVEH
+196 GSFVVSGTAKVRVKH

-235 YRGLNKIIKFMS
+235 YKGLNKIIKFMS
-247 IVLVPLG
+247 IILVPLG
-254 AALFC
+254 VALFC
-259 VKYFLQGGSDAV
+259 VKYFLQGGSEEVDA
-271 NETVLTVLGTLIGM
+271 TVLTVLGTLIGM

-330 KTGTITEGSMT
+330 KTGTITEGSMNVNKIVLKQADET
-341 VRETVP
+341 AVR
-347 KNASDAEIRQALKA
+347 KALKE
-361 LTEATGDAN
+361 LTEATGDSN
-370 PTADAIKDYVSDLT
+370 PTADAIKEYVKDVS
-384 EYPPAVGA
+384 EYAEAEGA
-392 VPFSSVRKWSGANF
+392 VPFSSARKWSGADF
-406 DGYSLVMGA
+406 DGYSLIMGA
-415 AEFVLGDAAAEIA
+415 AEFVLGEPDEELKNEINSYAAE
-428 GEIGAYAEKGYRVM
+428 GYRVM
-442 ALCRAAE
+442 VLCRSEQKLAGGTAP
-449 HIDVE
+449 E
-454 NKTLPAGL
+454 NTTLL
-462 SVTALI
+462 ALI
-468 VIEDVLRKGAGETL
+468 VIEDVLRSGAGETL
-482 EYFDRQGVTI
+482 DYFDKQGVTI

-511 VRNAEKY
+511 VKNAEKY
-518 VDASELDEEEL
+518 VDVSVLDEEAL
-529 NAAADKYTVFGR
+529 RAAVDEYTVFGR
-541 VSPDQKLAL
+541 VSPDQKLII

-604 SLPGVVQEGR
+604 SLPKVVQEGR

-645 APLPFIPKN
+645 AQLPFIPKN

-675 SEIVKG
+675 NDIVKG
-681 RFLPKVIRNACPTAF
+681 RFLPKVVRDACPTAF
-696 AIVAAVCVISAVGQ
+696 AIVAAVCVISSVGPLMGLTAAQ
-710 SKGMPFEQICTSAI
+710 TGTCAI
-724 IATGILGLAFI
+724 IATGALGLAFI
-735 IKISWP
+735 CRISWP
-741 FNRIRVAMIAVLAA
+741 LNWIRITMITVLAA
-755 FFALCFVMPFT
+755 FFTMCFFVPFT
-766 RTLFGLSATY
+766 RALFGLSETY
-776 GIDMLILTAPSV
+776 NIGMLTLTAPSV
-788 AGGILLMT
+788 AGGLILMV
-796 AFTLAFKH
+796 AFTLAFRR

>member
-1 MEGDLNVNGTVSL
+1 MDDNLSLKGLTDQSTEEADGSQAVCDSL
-14 NAAEGGSD
+14 N
-22 PGGAGFMPSTGL
+22 GL
-34 SDAEVAERIAAGK
+34 TDAEVAERVAAGK
-47 INGDINVKTKSVAR
+47 INGDVNIKTKSVAR

-72 ILFLAIAFVMAFF
+72 VLFLIIAFIMSFF
-85 VEHNLEGLFNYG
+85 VEESSEGLFTYG
-97 FLMVAVVNCII
+97 FFIVAVVNCLI
-108 GISQELAAKRTIDKL
+108 GIIQELAAKKTIDNL

-136 GEEREIALKEI
+136 GEEREIALKDI
-147 VLDDILLLRAGN
+147 VLDDVLALSAGN
-159 EIAADAVVVEGAVE
+159 EIAADSVVLEGAVE

-187 KREGDELLS
+187 KKCGDELLS
-196 GSFVVSGTAKVRVEH
+196 GSFVVSGTAKVRVKH

-235 YRGLNKIIKFMS
+235 YKGLNKIIKFMS
-247 IVLVPLG
+247 IILVPLG
-254 AALFC
+254 VALFC
-259 VKYFLQGGSDAV
+259 VKYFLQGGSEEVDA
-271 NETVLTVLGTLIGM
+271 TVLTVLGTLIGM

-330 KTGTITEGSMT
+330 KTGTITEGSMNVNKIVLKQADET
-341 VRETVP
+341 AVR
-347 KNASDAEIRQALKA
+347 KALKE
-361 LTEATGDAN
+361 LTEATGDSN
-370 PTADAIKDYVSDLT
+370 PTADAIKEYVKDVS
-384 EYPPAVGA
+384 EYAEAEGA
-392 VPFSSVRKWSGANF
+392 VPFSSARKWSGADF
-406 DGYSLVMGA
+406 DGYSLIMGA
-415 AEFVLGDAAAEIA
+415 AEFVLGEPDGELKNEINSYAAE
-428 GEIGAYAEKGYRVM
+428 GYRVM
-442 ALCRAAE
+442 VLCRSEQKLAGGTAP
-449 HIDVE
+449 E
-454 NKTLPAGL
+454 NTTLL
-462 SVTALI
+462 ALI
-468 VIEDVLRKGAGETL
+468 VIEDVLRSGAGETL
-482 EYFDRQGVTI
+482 DYFDKQGVTI

-511 VRNAEKY
+511 VKNAEKY
-518 VDASELDEEEL
+518 VDVSVLDEEAL
-529 NAAADKYTVFGR
+529 RAAVDEYTVFGR
-541 VSPDQKLAL
+541 VSPDQKLII

-604 SLPGVVQEGR
+604 SLPKVVQEGR

-645 APLPFIPKN
+645 AQLPFIPKN

-675 SEIVKG
+675 NDIVKG
-681 RFLPKVIRNACPTAF
+681 RFLPKVVRDACPTAF
-696 AIVAAVCVISAVGQ
+696 AIVAAVCVISSVGPLMGLTAAQ
-710 SKGMPFEQICTSAI
+710 TGTCAI
-724 IATGILGLAFI
+724 IATGALGLAFI
-735 IKISWP
+735 CRISWP
-741 FNRIRVAMIAVLAA
+741 LNWIRITMITVLAA
-755 FFALCFVMPFT
+755 FFTMCFFVPFT
-766 RTLFGLSATY
+766 RALFGLSETY
-776 GIDMLILTAPSV
+776 NIGMLTLTAPSV
-788 AGGILLMT
+788 AGGLILMV
-796 AFTLAFKH
+796 AFTLAFRR

>member
-1 MEGDLNVNGTVSL
+1 MEDNLSLKGLTDQSTEEADGSQAVCDSL
-14 NAAEGGSD
+14 N
-22 PGGAGFMPSTGL
+22 GL
-34 SDAEVAERIAAGK
+34 TDAEVAERVAAGK
-47 INGDINVKTKSVAR
+47 INGDVNIKTKSVAR

-72 ILFLAIAFVMAFF
+72 VLFLIIAFIMSFF
-85 VEHNLEGLFNYG
+85 VEEGLEGLFNYG
-97 FLMVAVVNCII
+97 FFIVAVVNCLI
-108 GISQELAAKRTIDKL
+108 GIIQELAAKKTIDNL

-136 GEEREIALKEI
+136 GEEREIALKDI
-147 VLDDILLLRAGN
+147 VLDDVLALSAGN
-159 EIAADAVVVEGAVE
+159 EIAADSVVLEGAVE

-187 KREGDELLS
+187 KKCGDELLS
-196 GSFVVSGTAKVRVEH
+196 GSFVVSGTAKVRVKH

-235 YRGLNKIIKFMS
+235 YKGLNKIIKFMS
-247 IVLVPLG
+247 IILVPLG
-254 AALFC
+254 VALFC
-259 VKYFLQGGSDAV
+259 VKYFLQGGSEEVDA
-271 NETVLTVLGTLIGM
+271 TVLTVLGTLIGM

-330 KTGTITEGSMT
+330 KTGTITEGSMNVNKIVLKQADET
-341 VRETVP
+341 AVR
-347 KNASDAEIRQALKA
+347 KALKE
-361 LTEATGDAN
+361 LTEATGDSN
-370 PTADAIKDYVSDLT
+370 PTADAIKEYVKDVS
-384 EYPPAVGA
+384 EYAEAEGA
-392 VPFSSVRKWSGANF
+392 VPFSSARKWSGADF
-406 DGYSLVMGA
+406 DGYSLIMGA
-415 AEFVLGDAAAEIA
+415 AEFVLGEPDGELKNEINS
-428 GEIGAYAEKGYRVM
+428 YAVEGYRVM
-442 ALCRAAE
+442 VLCRSEQKLAGGTAP
-449 HIDVE
+449 E
-454 NKTLPAGL
+454 NTTLL
-462 SVTALI
+462 ALI
-468 VIEDVLRKGAGETL
+468 VIEDVLRSGAGETL
-482 EYFDRQGVTI
+482 DYFDKQGVTI

-511 VRNAEKY
+511 VKNAEKY
-518 VDASELDEEEL
+518 VDVSVLGEEALRAAVDE
-529 NAAADKYTVFGR
+529 YTVFGR
-541 VSPDQKLAL
+541 VSPDQKLII

-604 SLPGVVQEGR
+604 SLPKVVQEGR

-645 APLPFIPKN
+645 AQLPFIPKN

-675 SEIVKG
+675 NDIVKG
-681 RFLPKVIRNACPTAF
+681 RFLPKVVRDACPTAF
-696 AIVAAVCVISAVGQ
+696 AIVAAVCVISSVGPLMGLTAAQ
-710 SKGMPFEQICTSAI
+710 TGTCAI
-724 IATGILGLAFI
+724 IATGALGLAFI
-735 IKISWP
+735 CRISWP
-741 FNRIRVAMIAVLAA
+741 LNWIRITMITVLAA
-755 FFALCFVMPFT
+755 FFTMCFFVPFT
-766 RTLFGLSATY
+766 RALFGLSETY
-776 GIDMLILTAPSV
+776 NIGMLTLTAPSV
-788 AGGILLMT
+788 AGGLILMV
-796 AFTLAFKH
+796 AFTLAFRR

>member
-1 MEGDLNVNGTVSL
+1 MDDNLSEIGLADQNNEESEGSGSVRDLLNGLT
-14 NAAEGGSD
+14 
-22 PGGAGFMPSTGL
+22 
-34 SDAEVAERIAAGK
+34 DAEVAERVAAGK
-47 INGDINVKTKSVAR
+47 INGDVNIKTKSVAR

-72 ILFLAIAFVMAFF
+72 VLFLIIAFIMSFF
-85 VEHNLEGLFNYG
+85 VEEGLEGLFNYG
-97 FLMVAVVNCII
+97 FFIVAVVNCLI
-108 GISQELAAKRTIDKL
+108 GIIQELAAKKTIDNL
-123 SLLHAPKARALRN
+123 SLLHAPKAKALRN
-136 GEEREIALKEI
+136 GEEREIALKDI
-147 VLDDILLLRAGN
+147 VLDDVLALSAGN
-159 EIAADAVVVEGAVE
+159 EIAADSVVLEGAVE

-187 KREGDELLS
+187 KKCGDELLS
-196 GSFVVSGTAKVRVEH
+196 GSFVVSGTAKVRVKH

-235 YRGLNKIIKFMS
+235 YKGLNKIIKFMS
-247 IVLVPLG
+247 IILVPLG
-254 AALFC
+254 VALFC
-259 VKYFLQGGSDAV
+259 VKYFLQDGAEQVDA
-271 NETVLTVLGTLIGM
+271 TVLTVLGTLIGM

-330 KTGTITEGSMT
+330 KTGTITEGSMNVNKIVLKQADET
-341 VRETVP
+341 AVR
-347 KNASDAEIRQALKA
+347 KALKE
-361 LTEATGDAN
+361 LTEATGDSN
-370 PTADAIKDYVSDLT
+370 PTADAIKEYVKDVS
-384 EYPPAVGA
+384 EYAEAEGA
-392 VPFSSVRKWSGANF
+392 VPFSSARKWSGADF
-406 DGYSLVMGA
+406 DGYSLIMGA
-415 AEFVLGDAAAEIA
+415 AEFVLGEPDGELKNEINSYAAE
-428 GEIGAYAEKGYRVM
+428 GYRVM
-442 ALCRAAE
+442 VLCRSEQKLAGGTAP
-449 HIDVE
+449 E
-454 NKTLPAGL
+454 NTTLL
-462 SVTALI
+462 ALI
-468 VIEDVLRKGAGETL
+468 VIEDVLRSGAGETL
-482 EYFDRQGVTI
+482 DYFDKQGVTI

-511 VRNAEKY
+511 VKNAEKY
-518 VDASELDEEEL
+518 VDVSVLDEEAL
-529 NAAADKYTVFGR
+529 RAAVDEYTVFGR
-541 VSPDQKLAL
+541 VSPDQKLII

-604 SLPGVVQEGR
+604 SLPKVVQEGR

-645 APLPFIPKN
+645 AQLPFIPKN

-675 SEIVKG
+675 NDIVKG
-681 RFLPKVIRNACPTAF
+681 RFLPKVVRDACPTAF
-696 AIVAAVCVISAVGQ
+696 AIVAAVCVISSVGPLMGLTAAQ
-710 SKGMPFEQICTSAI
+710 TGTCAI
-724 IATGILGLAFI
+724 IATGALGLAFI
-735 IKISWP
+735 CRISWP
-741 FNRIRVAMIAVLAA
+741 LNWIRITMITVLAA
-755 FFALCFVMPFT
+755 FFTMCFFVPFT
-766 RTLFGLSATY
+766 RALFGLSETY
-776 GIDMLILTAPSV
+776 NIGMLTLTAPSV
-788 AGGILLMT
+788 AGGLILMV
-796 AFTLAFKH
+796 AFTLAFRR

>member
-1 MEGDLNVNGTVSL
+1 MDDNLSLKGLTDQSTEEADGSQAVCDSL
-14 NAAEGGSD
+14 N
-22 PGGAGFMPSTGL
+22 GL
-34 SDAEVAERIAAGK
+34 TDAEVAERVAAGK
-47 INGDINVKTKSVAR
+47 INGDVNIKTKSVAR

-72 ILFLAIAFVMAFF
+72 VLFLIIAFIMSFF
-85 VEHNLEGLFNYG
+85 VEEGLEGLFNYG
-97 FLMVAVVNCII
+97 FFIVAVVNCLI
-108 GISQELAAKRTIDKL
+108 GIIQELAAKKTIDNL

-136 GEEREIALKEI
+136 GEEREIALKDI
-147 VLDDILLLRAGN
+147 VLDDVLALSAGN
-159 EIAADAVVVEGAVE
+159 EIAADSVVLEGAVE

-187 KREGDELLS
+187 KKCGDELLS
-196 GSFVVSGTAKVRVEH
+196 GSFVVSGTAKVRVKH

-235 YRGLNKIIKFMS
+235 YKGLNKIIKFMS
-247 IVLVPLG
+247 IILVPLG
-254 AALFC
+254 VALFC
-259 VKYFLQGGSDAV
+259 VKYFLQGGSEEVDA
-271 NETVLTVLGTLIGM
+271 TVLTVLGTLIGM

-330 KTGTITEGSMT
+330 KTGTITEGSMNVNKIVLKQADET
-341 VRETVP
+341 AVR
-347 KNASDAEIRQALKA
+347 KALKE
-361 LTEATGDAN
+361 LTEATGDSN
-370 PTADAIKDYVSDLT
+370 PTADAIKEYVKDVS
-384 EYPPAVGA
+384 EYAEAEGA
-392 VPFSSVRKWSGANF
+392 VPFSSARKWSGADF
-406 DGYSLVMGA
+406 DGYSLIMGA
-415 AEFVLGDAAAEIA
+415 AEFVLGEPDGELKNEINSYAAE
-428 GEIGAYAEKGYRVM
+428 GYRVM
-442 ALCRAAE
+442 VLCRSEQKLAGGTAP
-449 HIDVE
+449 E
-454 NKTLPAGL
+454 NTTLL
-462 SVTALI
+462 ALI
-468 VIEDVLRKGAGETL
+468 VIEDVLRSGAGETL
-482 EYFDRQGVTI
+482 DYFDKQGVTI

-511 VRNAEKY
+511 VKNAEKY
-518 VDASELDEEEL
+518 VDVSVLDEEAL
-529 NAAADKYTVFGR
+529 RAAVDEYTVFGR
-541 VSPDQKLAL
+541 VSPDQKLII

-604 SLPGVVQEGR
+604 SLPKVVQEGR

-645 APLPFIPKN
+645 AQLPFIPKN

-675 SEIVKG
+675 NDIVKG
-681 RFLPKVIRNACPTAF
+681 RFLPKVVRDACPTAF
-696 AIVAAVCVISAVGQ
+696 AIVAAVCVISSVGPLMGLTAAQ
-710 SKGMPFEQICTSAI
+710 TGTCAI
-724 IATGILGLAFI
+724 IATGALGLAFI
-735 IKISWP
+735 CRISWP
-741 FNRIRVAMIAVLAA
+741 LNWIRITMITVLAA
-755 FFALCFVMPFT
+755 FFTMCFFVPFT
-766 RTLFGLSATY
+766 RALFGLSETY
-776 GIDMLILTAPSV
+776 NIGMLTLTAPSV
-788 AGGILLMT
+788 AGGLILMV
-796 AFTLAFKH
+796 AFTLAFRR

>member
-1 MEGDLNVNGTVSL
+1 MDDNLSLKGLTDQSTEEADGSQAVCDSL
-14 NAAEGGSD
+14 N
-22 PGGAGFMPSTGL
+22 GL
-34 SDAEVAERIAAGK
+34 TDAEVAERVAAGK
-47 INGDINVKTKSVAR
+47 INGDVNIKTKSVAR

-72 ILFLAIAFVMAFF
+72 VLFLIIAFIMSFF
-85 VEHNLEGLFNYG
+85 VEEGLEGLFNYG
-97 FLMVAVVNCII
+97 FFIVAVVNCLI
-108 GISQELAAKRTIDKL
+108 GIIQELAAKKTIDNL

-136 GEEREIALKEI
+136 GEEREIALKDI
-147 VLDDILLLRAGN
+147 VLDDVLALSAGN
-159 EIAADAVVVEGAVE
+159 EIAADSVVLEGAVE

-187 KREGDELLS
+187 KKCGDELLS
-196 GSFVVSGTAKVRVEH
+196 GSFVVSGTAKVRVKH

-235 YRGLNKIIKFMS
+235 YKGLNKIIKFMS
-247 IVLVPLG
+247 IILVPLG
-254 AALFC
+254 VALFC
-259 VKYFLQGGSDAV
+259 VKYFLQGGSEEVDA
-271 NETVLTVLGTLIGM
+271 TVLTVLGTLIGM

-330 KTGTITEGSMT
+330 KTGTITEGSMNVNKIVLKQADET
-341 VRETVP
+341 AVR
-347 KNASDAEIRQALKA
+347 KALKE
-361 LTEATGDAN
+361 LTEATGDSN
-370 PTADAIKDYVSDLT
+370 PTADAIKEYVKDVS
-384 EYPPAVGA
+384 EYAEAEGA
-392 VPFSSVRKWSGANF
+392 VPFSSARKWSGADF
-406 DGYSLVMGA
+406 DGYSLIMGA
-415 AEFVLGDAAAEIA
+415 AEFVLGEPDGEQKNEINSYAAE
-428 GEIGAYAEKGYRVM
+428 GYRVM
-442 ALCRAAE
+442 VLCRSEQKLAGGTAP
-449 HIDVE
+449 E
-454 NKTLPAGL
+454 NTTLL
-462 SVTALI
+462 ALI
-468 VIEDVLRKGAGETL
+468 VIEDVLRSGAGETL
-482 EYFDRQGVTI
+482 DYFDKQGVTI

-511 VRNAEKY
+511 VKNAEKY
-518 VDASELDEEEL
+518 VDVSVLDEEAL
-529 NAAADKYTVFGR
+529 RAAVDEYTVFGR
-541 VSPDQKLAL
+541 VSPDQKLII

-604 SLPGVVQEGR
+604 SLPKVVQEGR

-645 APLPFIPKN
+645 AQLPFIPKN

-675 SEIVKG
+675 NDIVKG
-681 RFLPKVIRNACPTAF
+681 RFLPKVIRDACPTAF
-696 AIVAAVCVISAVGQ
+696 AIVAAVCVISSVGPLM
-710 SKGMPFEQICTSAI
+710 GLTAEQTGTCAI
-724 IATGILGLAFI
+724 IATGALGLAFI
-735 IKISWP
+735 CRISWP
-741 FNRIRVAMIAVLAA
+741 LNWIRITMITVLAA
-755 FFALCFVMPFT
+755 FFTMCFFVPFT
-766 RTLFGLSATY
+766 RALFGLSETY
-776 GIDMLILTAPSV
+776 NIGMLTLTAPSV
-788 AGGILLMT
+788 AGGLILMV
-796 AFTLAFKH
+796 AFTLAFRR

>member
-1 MEGDLNVNGTVSL
+1 MDDNLSEIGLTDQNTEESDGSGSVRDLLNGLT
-14 NAAEGGSD
+14 
-22 PGGAGFMPSTGL
+22 
-34 SDAEVAERIAAGK
+34 DAEVAERVAAGK
-47 INGDINVKTKSVAR
+47 INGDVNIKTKSVAR

-72 ILFLAIAFVMAFF
+72 ILFLIIAVIMSFF
-85 VEHNLEGLFNYG
+85 VEDGLEGLFNYG
-97 FLMVAVVNCII
+97 FFLVAVVNCLI
-108 GISQELAAKRTIDKL
+108 GIIQELAAKKTIDNL

-136 GEEREIALKEI
+136 GEEREIALKDI
-147 VLDDILLLRAGN
+147 VLDDVLALSAGN
-159 EIAADAVVVEGAVE
+159 EIAADSVVLEGAVE

-187 KREGDELLS
+187 KKCGDELLS
-196 GSFVVSGTAKVRVEH
+196 GSFVVSGTAKVRVKH

-235 YRGLNKIIKFMS
+235 YKGLNKIIKFMS
-247 IVLVPLG
+247 IILVPLG
-254 AALFC
+254 VALFC
-259 VKYFLQGGSDAV
+259 VKYFLQGGSEEVDA
-271 NETVLTVLGTLIGM
+271 TVLTVLGTLIGM

-330 KTGTITEGSMT
+330 KTGTITEGSMNVNKIVLKQADET
-341 VRETVP
+341 AVR
-347 KNASDAEIRQALKA
+347 KALKE
-361 LTEATGDAN
+361 LTEATGDSN
-370 PTADAIKDYVSDLT
+370 PTADAIKEYVKDVS
-384 EYPPAVGA
+384 EYAEAEGA
-392 VPFSSVRKWSGANF
+392 VPFSSARKWSGADF
-406 DGYSLVMGA
+406 DGYSLIMGA
-415 AEFVLGDAAAEIA
+415 AEFVLGEPDGELKNEINSYAAE
-428 GEIGAYAEKGYRVM
+428 GYRVM
-442 ALCRAAE
+442 VLCRSEQKLAGGTAP
-449 HIDVE
+449 E
-454 NKTLPAGL
+454 NTTLL
-462 SVTALI
+462 ALI
-468 VIEDVLRKGAGETL
+468 VIEDVLRSGAGETL
-482 EYFDRQGVTI
+482 DYFDKQGVTI

-511 VRNAEKY
+511 VKNAEKY
-518 VDASELDEEEL
+518 VDVSVLDEEAL
-529 NAAADKYTVFGR
+529 RAAVDEYTVFGR
-541 VSPDQKLAL
+541 VSPDQKLII

-604 SLPGVVQEGR
+604 SLPKVVQEGR

-645 APLPFIPKN
+645 AQLPFIPKN

-675 SEIVKG
+675 NDIVKG
-681 RFLPKVIRNACPTAF
+681 RFLPKVVRDACPTAF
-696 AIVAAVCVISAVGQ
+696 AIVAAVCVISSVGPLMGLTAAQ
-710 SKGMPFEQICTSAI
+710 TGTCAI
-724 IATGILGLAFI
+724 IATGALGLAFI
-735 IKISWP
+735 CRISWP
-741 FNRIRVAMIAVLAA
+741 LNWIRITMITVLAA
-755 FFALCFVMPFT
+755 FFTMCFFVPFT
-766 RTLFGLSATY
+766 RALFGLSETY
-776 GIDMLILTAPSV
+776 NIGMLTLTAPSV
-788 AGGILLMT
+788 AGGLILMV
-796 AFTLAFKH
+796 AFTLAFRR

>member
-1 MEGDLNVNGTVSL
+1 MDDNLSEIGLADQNNEESEGSGSVRDLLNGLT
-14 NAAEGGSD
+14 
-22 PGGAGFMPSTGL
+22 
-34 SDAEVAERIAAGK
+34 DAEVAERVAAGK
-47 INGDINVKTKSVAR
+47 INGDVNIKTKSVAR

-72 ILFLAIAFVMAFF
+72 VLFLIIAFIMSFF
-85 VEHNLEGLFNYG
+85 VEEGLEGLFNYG
-97 FLMVAVVNCII
+97 FFIVAVVNCLI
-108 GISQELAAKRTIDKL
+108 GIIQELAAKKTIDNL

-136 GEEREIALKEI
+136 GEEREIALKDI
-147 VLDDILLLRAGN
+147 VLDDVLALSAGN
-159 EIAADAVVVEGAVE
+159 EIAADSVVLEGAVE

-187 KREGDELLS
+187 KKCGDELLS
-196 GSFVVSGTAKVRVEH
+196 GSFVVSGTAKVRVKH

-235 YRGLNKIIKFMS
+235 YKGLNKIIKFMS
-247 IVLVPLG
+247 IILVPLG
-254 AALFC
+254 VALFC
-259 VKYFLQGGSDAV
+259 VKYFLQDGAEQVDA
-271 NETVLTVLGTLIGM
+271 TVLTVLGTLIGM

-330 KTGTITEGSMT
+330 KTGTITEGSMNVNKIVLKQADET
-341 VRETVP
+341 AVR
-347 KNASDAEIRQALKA
+347 KALKE
-361 LTEATGDAN
+361 LTEATGDSN
-370 PTADAIKDYVSDLT
+370 PTADAIKEYVKDVS
-384 EYPPAVGA
+384 EYAEAEGA
-392 VPFSSVRKWSGANF
+392 VPFSSARKWSGADF
-406 DGYSLVMGA
+406 DGYSLIMGA
-415 AEFVLGDAAAEIA
+415 AEFVLGESDGELKNEINSYAAE
-428 GEIGAYAEKGYRVM
+428 GYRVM
-442 ALCRAAE
+442 VLCRSEQKLAGGTAP
-449 HIDVE
+449 E
-454 NKTLPAGL
+454 NTTLL
-462 SVTALI
+462 ALI
-468 VIEDVLRKGAGETL
+468 VIEDVLRSGAGETL
-482 EYFDRQGVTI
+482 DYFDKQGVTI

-511 VRNAEKY
+511 VKNAEKY
-518 VDASELDEEEL
+518 VDVSVLDEEAL
-529 NAAADKYTVFGR
+529 RAAVDEYTVFGR
-541 VSPDQKLAL
+541 VSPDQKLII

-604 SLPGVVQEGR
+604 SLPKVVQEGR

-645 APLPFIPKN
+645 AQLPFIPKN

-675 SEIVKG
+675 NDIVKG
-681 RFLPKVIRNACPTAF
+681 RFLPKVVRDACPTAF
-696 AIVAAVCVISAVGQ
+696 AIVAAVCVISSVGPLMGLTAAQ
-710 SKGMPFEQICTSAI
+710 TGTCAI
-724 IATGILGLAFI
+724 IATGALGLAFI
-735 IKISWP
+735 CRISWP
-741 FNRIRVAMIAVLAA
+741 LNWIRITMITVLAA
-755 FFALCFVMPFT
+755 FFTMCFFVPFT
-766 RTLFGLSATY
+766 RALFGLSETY
-776 GIDMLILTAPSV
+776 NIGMLTLTAPSV
-788 AGGILLMT
+788 AGGLILMV
-796 AFTLAFKH
+796 AFTLAFRR

>member
-1 MEGDLNVNGTVSL
+1 MDDNLSGKGLTDQNTEESEGSGSVRDLLNGLT
-14 NAAEGGSD
+14 
-22 PGGAGFMPSTGL
+22 
-34 SDAEVAERIAAGK
+34 DAEVAERVAAGK
-47 INGDINVKTKSVAR
+47 INGDVNIKTKSVAR

-72 ILFLAIAFVMAFF
+72 ILFLIIAVIMSFF
-85 VEHNLEGLFNYG
+85 VEDGLEGLFNYG
-97 FLMVAVVNCII
+97 FFLVAVVNCLI
-108 GISQELAAKRTIDKL
+108 GIIQELAAKKTIDNL
-123 SLLHAPKARALRN
+123 SLLHAPKAKALRN
-136 GEEREIALKEI
+136 GEEREIALKDI
-147 VLDDILLLRAGN
+147 VLDDILTLSAGN
-159 EIAADAVVVEGAVE
+159 EIAADSVVLEGAIE
-173 VNEALITGEPDAII
+173 VNEALITGEPDAIV
-187 KREGDELLS
+187 KKCGDELLS
-196 GSFVVSGTAKVRVEH
+196 GSFVVSGTAKVRVKH

-235 YRGLNKIIKFMS
+235 YKGLNKIIKFMS
-247 IVLVPLG
+247 IILVPLG
-254 AALFC
+254 VALFC
-259 VKYFLQGGSDAV
+259 VKYFLQDGAEQVDA
-271 NETVLTVLGTLIGM
+271 TVLTVLGTLIGM

-330 KTGTITEGSMT
+330 KTGTITEGSMNVNKIVLKQADET
-341 VRETVP
+341 AVR
-347 KNASDAEIRQALKA
+347 RALKE
-361 LTEATGDAN
+361 LTEATGDSN
-370 PTADAIKDYVSDLT
+370 PTADAIKEYVKDVS
-384 EYPPAVGA
+384 EYSEAEGA
-392 VPFSSVRKWSGANF
+392 VPFSSARKWSGADF
-406 DGYSLVMGA
+406 DGYSIIMGA
-415 AEFVLGDAAAEIA
+415 AEFVLGEPDEELKNEINSYAAE
-428 GEIGAYAEKGYRVM
+428 GYRVM
-442 ALCRAAE
+442 VLCRAEQKLKDGA
-449 HIDVE
+449 VPE
-454 NKTLPAGL
+454 NATLL
-462 SVTALI
+462 ALI
-468 VIEDVLRKGAGETL
+468 VIEDVLRRGAGDTL
-482 EYFDRQGVTI
+482 DYFDKQGVNI

-511 VRNAEKY
+511 VKNAEKY
-518 VDASELDEEEL
+518 VDVSELDEEGL
-529 NAAADKYTVFGR
+529 RAAVDEYTVFGR
-541 VSPDQKLAL
+541 VSPDQKLII

-604 SLPGVVQEGR
+604 SLPKVVQEGR

-645 APLPFIPKN
+645 AQLPFIPKN

-675 SEIVKG
+675 NEIVKG
-681 RFLPKVIRNACPTAF
+681 RFLPKVIRDACPTAF
-696 AIVAAVCVISAVGQ
+696 AIVAAVCVISSVGPLM
-710 SKGMPFEQICTSAI
+710 GLTAEQTGTCAI
-724 IATGILGLAFI
+724 IATGALGLAFI
-735 IKISWP
+735 CRISWP
-741 FNRIRVAMIAVLAA
+741 LNWIRITMITVLAA
-755 FFALCFVMPFT
+755 FFTMCFFVPFT
-766 RTLFGLSATY
+766 RALFGLSETY
-776 GIDMLILTAPSV
+776 NIGMLTLTAPSL
-788 AGGILLMT
+788 AGGLILMV
-796 AFTLAFKH
+796 AFTLAFRR

>member
-1 MEGDLNVNGTVSL
+1 MDDNLSGKGLTDQNTEESDGSGSVRDLLNGLT
-14 NAAEGGSD
+14 
-22 PGGAGFMPSTGL
+22 
-34 SDAEVAERIAAGK
+34 DAEVAERVAAGK
-47 INGDINVKTKSVAR
+47 INGDVNIKTKSVAR

-72 ILFLAIAFVMAFF
+72 VLFLIIAVIMSFF
-85 VEHNLEGLFNYG
+85 VEDGLEGLFNYG
-97 FLMVAVVNCII
+97 FFLVAVVNCLI
-108 GISQELAAKRTIDKL
+108 GIIQELAAKKTIDNL
-123 SLLHAPKARALRN
+123 SLLHAPKAKALRN
-136 GEEREIALKEI
+136 GEEREIALKDI
-147 VLDDILLLRAGN
+147 VLDDILTLSAGN
-159 EIAADAVVVEGAVE
+159 EIAADSVVLEGAIE
-173 VNEALITGEPDAII
+173 VNEALITGEPDAIV
-187 KREGDELLS
+187 KKCGDELLS
-196 GSFVVSGTAKVRVEH
+196 GSFVVSGTAKVRVKH

-235 YRGLNKIIKFMS
+235 YKGLNKIIKFMS
-247 IVLVPLG
+247 IILVPLG
-254 AALFC
+254 VALFC
-259 VKYFLQGGSDAV
+259 VKYFLQDGAEQVDA
-271 NETVLTVLGTLIGM
+271 TVLTVLGTLIGM

-330 KTGTITEGSMT
+330 KTGTITEGSMNVNKIVLKQADET
-341 VRETVP
+341 AVR
-347 KNASDAEIRQALKA
+347 RALKE
-361 LTEATGDAN
+361 LTEATGDSN
-370 PTADAIKDYVSDLT
+370 PTADAIKEYVNDVS
-384 EYPPAVGA
+384 EYSEAEGA
-392 VPFSSVRKWSGANF
+392 VPFSSARKWSGADF
-406 DGYSLVMGA
+406 DGYSIIMGA
-415 AEFVLGDAAAEIA
+415 AEFVLGEPDEDLKNEINSYAAE
-428 GEIGAYAEKGYRVM
+428 GYRVM
-442 ALCRAAE
+442 VLCRAEQKLKDGA
-449 HIDVE
+449 VPE
-454 NKTLPAGL
+454 NATLL
-462 SVTALI
+462 ALI
-468 VIEDVLRKGAGETL
+468 VIEDVLRRGAGETL
-482 EYFDRQGVTI
+482 DYFDKQGVTI

-511 VRNAEKY
+511 VKNAEKY
-518 VDASELDEEEL
+518 VDVSVLDEEAL
-529 NAAADKYTVFGR
+529 RAAVDEYTVFGR
-541 VSPDQKLAL
+541 VSPDQKLII

-604 SLPGVVQEGR
+604 SLPKVVQEGR

-645 APLPFIPKN
+645 AQLPFIPKN

-675 SEIVKG
+675 NDIVKG
-681 RFLPKVIRNACPTAF
+681 RFLPKVVRDACPTAF
-696 AIVAAVCVISAVGQ
+696 AIVAAVCVISSVGPLMGLTAAQ
-710 SKGMPFEQICTSAI
+710 TGTCAI
-724 IATGILGLAFI
+724 IATGALGLAFI
-735 IKISWP
+735 CRISWP
-741 FNRIRVAMIAVLAA
+741 LNWIRITMITVLAA
-755 FFALCFVMPFT
+755 FFTMCFFVPFT
-766 RTLFGLSATY
+766 RALFGLSETY
-776 GIDMLILTAPSV
+776 NIGMLTLTAPSV
-788 AGGILLMT
+788 AGGLILMV
-796 AFTLAFKH
+796 AFTLAFRR

>member
-1 MEGDLNVNGTVSL
+1 MDDNLSEIGLTDQSTEEADGSQAVCDSL
-14 NAAEGGSD
+14 N
-22 PGGAGFMPSTGL
+22 GL
-34 SDAEVAERIAAGK
+34 TDAEVAERVAAGK
-47 INGDINVKTKSVAR
+47 INGDVNIKTKSVAR

-72 ILFLAIAFVMAFF
+72 VLFLIIAFIMSFF
-85 VEHNLEGLFNYG
+85 VEEGLEGLFNYG
-97 FLMVAVVNCII
+97 FFIVAVVNCLI
-108 GISQELAAKRTIDKL
+108 GIIQELSAKKTIDNL

-136 GEEREIALKEI
+136 GEEREIALKDI
-147 VLDDILLLRAGN
+147 VLDDVLALSAGN
-159 EIAADAVVVEGAVE
+159 EIAADSVVLEGAVE

-187 KREGDELLS
+187 KKCGDELLS
-196 GSFVVSGTAKVRVEH
+196 GSFVVSGTAKVRVKH

-235 YRGLNKIIKFMS
+235 YKGLNKIIKFMS
-247 IVLVPLG
+247 IILVPLG
-254 AALFC
+254 VALFC
-259 VKYFLQGGSDAV
+259 VKYFLQGGSEEVDA
-271 NETVLTVLGTLIGM
+271 TVLTVLGTLIGM

-330 KTGTITEGSMT
+330 KTGTITEGSMNVNKIVLKQADET
-341 VRETVP
+341 AVR
-347 KNASDAEIRQALKA
+347 KALKE
-361 LTEATGDAN
+361 LTEATGDSN
-370 PTADAIKDYVSDLT
+370 PTADAIKEYVKDVS
-384 EYPPAVGA
+384 EYAEAEGA
-392 VPFSSVRKWSGANF
+392 VPFSSARKWSGADF
-406 DGYSLVMGA
+406 DGYSLIMGA
-415 AEFVLGDAAAEIA
+415 AEFVLGEPDGELKNEINSYAAE
-428 GEIGAYAEKGYRVM
+428 GYRVM
-442 ALCRAAE
+442 VLCRSEQKLAGGTAP
-449 HIDVE
+449 E
-454 NKTLPAGL
+454 NTTLL
-462 SVTALI
+462 ALI
-468 VIEDVLRKGAGETL
+468 VIEDVLRSGAGETL
-482 EYFDRQGVTI
+482 DYFDKQGVTI

-511 VRNAEKY
+511 VKNAEKY
-518 VDASELDEEEL
+518 VDVSVLDEEAL
-529 NAAADKYTVFGR
+529 RAAVDEYTVFGR
-541 VSPDQKLAL
+541 VSPDQKLII

-604 SLPGVVQEGR
+604 SLPKVVQEGR

-645 APLPFIPKN
+645 AQLPFIPKN

-675 SEIVKG
+675 NDIVKG
-681 RFLPKVIRNACPTAF
+681 RFLPKVVRDACPTAF
-696 AIVAAVCVISAVGQ
+696 AIVAAVCVISSVGPLMGLTAAQ
-710 SKGMPFEQICTSAI
+710 TGTCAI
-724 IATGILGLAFI
+724 IATGALGLAFI
-735 IKISWP
+735 CRISWP
-741 FNRIRVAMIAVLAA
+741 LNWIRITMITVLAA
-755 FFALCFVMPFT
+755 FFTMCFFVPFT
-766 RTLFGLSATY
+766 RALFGLSETY
-776 GIDMLILTAPSV
+776 NIGMLTLTAPSV
-788 AGGILLMT
+788 AGGLILMV
-796 AFTLAFKH
+796 AFTLAFRR

>member
-1 MEGDLNVNGTVSL
+1 MEDNLSLKGLTDQSTEEADGSQAVCDSL
-14 NAAEGGSD
+14 N
-22 PGGAGFMPSTGL
+22 GL
-34 SDAEVAERIAAGK
+34 TDAEVAERVAAGK
-47 INGDINVKTKSVAR
+47 INGDVNIKTKSVAR

-72 ILFLAIAFVMAFF
+72 VLFLIIAFIMSFF
-85 VEHNLEGLFNYG
+85 VEEGLEGLFNYG
-97 FLMVAVVNCII
+97 FFIVAVVNCLI
-108 GISQELAAKRTIDKL
+108 GIIQELTAKKTIDNL

-136 GEEREIALKEI
+136 GEEREIALKDI
-147 VLDDILLLRAGN
+147 VLDDVLALSAGN
-159 EIAADAVVVEGAVE
+159 EIAADSVVLEGAVE

-187 KREGDELLS
+187 KKCGDELLS
-196 GSFVVSGTAKVRVEH
+196 GSFVVSGTAKVRVKH

-235 YRGLNKIIKFMS
+235 YKGLNKIIKFMS
-247 IVLVPLG
+247 IILVPLG
-254 AALFC
+254 VALFC
-259 VKYFLQGGSDAV
+259 VKYFLQGGSEEVDA
-271 NETVLTVLGTLIGM
+271 TVLTVLGTLIGM

-330 KTGTITEGSMT
+330 KTGTITEGSMNVNKIVLKQADET
-341 VRETVP
+341 AVR
-347 KNASDAEIRQALKA
+347 KALKE
-361 LTEATGDAN
+361 LTEATGDSN
-370 PTADAIKDYVSDLT
+370 PTADAIKEYVKDVS
-384 EYPPAVGA
+384 EYAEAEGA
-392 VPFSSVRKWSGANF
+392 VPFSSARKWSGADF
-406 DGYSLVMGA
+406 DGYSLIMGA
-415 AEFVLGDAAAEIA
+415 AEFVLGEPDGELKNEINSYAAE
-428 GEIGAYAEKGYRVM
+428 GYRVM
-442 ALCRAAE
+442 VLCRSEQKLAGGTAP
-449 HIDVE
+449 E
-454 NKTLPAGL
+454 NTTLL
-462 SVTALI
+462 ALI
-468 VIEDVLRKGAGETL
+468 VIEDVLRSGAGETL
-482 EYFDRQGVTI
+482 DYFDKQGVTI

-511 VRNAEKY
+511 VKNAEKY
-518 VDASELDEEEL
+518 VDVSVLDEEAL
-529 NAAADKYTVFGR
+529 RAAVDEYTVFGR
-541 VSPDQKLAL
+541 VSPDQKLII

-604 SLPGVVQEGR
+604 SLPKVVQEGR

-645 APLPFIPKN
+645 AQLPFIPKN

-675 SEIVKG
+675 NDIVKG
-681 RFLPKVIRNACPTAF
+681 RFLPKVVRDACPTAF
-696 AIVAAVCVISAVGQ
+696 AIVAAVCVISSVGPLMGLTAAQ
-710 SKGMPFEQICTSAI
+710 TGTCAI
-724 IATGILGLAFI
+724 IATGALGLAFI
-735 IKISWP
+735 CRISWP
-741 FNRIRVAMIAVLAA
+741 LNWIRITMITVLAA
-755 FFALCFVMPFT
+755 FFTMCFFVPFT
-766 RTLFGLSATY
+766 RALFGLSETY
-776 GIDMLILTAPSV
+776 NIGMLTLTAPSV
-788 AGGILLMT
+788 AGGLILMV
-796 AFTLAFKH
+796 AFTLAFRR

>member
-1 MEGDLNVNGTVSL
+1 MDDNLSLKGLTDQNTEESDGSGSVRDLLNGLT
-14 NAAEGGSD
+14 
-22 PGGAGFMPSTGL
+22 
-34 SDAEVAERIAAGK
+34 DAEVAERVAAGK
-47 INGDINVKTKSVAR
+47 INGDVNIKTKSVAR

-72 ILFLAIAFVMAFF
+72 ILFLIIAFIMSFF
-85 VEHNLEGLFNYG
+85 VEDGLEGLFNYG
-97 FLMVAVVNCII
+97 FFLVAVVNCLI
-108 GISQELAAKRTIDKL
+108 GIIQELAAKKTIDNL
-123 SLLHAPKARALRN
+123 SLLHAPKAKALRN
-136 GEEREIALKEI
+136 GEEREIALKDI
-147 VLDDILLLRAGN
+147 VLDDVLALSAGN
-159 EIAADAVVVEGAVE
+159 EIAADSVVLDGAIE
-173 VNEALITGEPDAII
+173 VNEALITGEPDAIV
-187 KREGDELLS
+187 KKCGDELLS
-196 GSFVVSGTAKVRVEH
+196 GSFVVSGTAKVRVKH

-235 YRGLNKIIKFMS
+235 YKGLNKIIKFMS
-247 IVLVPLG
+247 IILVPLG
-254 AALFC
+254 VALFC
-259 VKYFLQGGSDAV
+259 VKYFLQDGAEQVDA
-271 NETVLTVLGTLIGM
+271 TVLTVLGTLIGM

-330 KTGTITEGSMT
+330 KTGTITEGSMNVNKIVLKQADET
-341 VRETVP
+341 AVR
-347 KNASDAEIRQALKA
+347 RALKE
-361 LTEATGDAN
+361 LTEATGDSN
-370 PTADAIKDYVSDLT
+370 PTADAIKEYVKDVS
-384 EYPPAVGA
+384 EYSEAEGA
-392 VPFSSVRKWSGANF
+392 VPFSSARKWSGADF
-406 DGYSLVMGA
+406 DGYSIIMGA
-415 AEFVLGDAAAEIA
+415 AEFVLGEPDEDLKNEINSYAAE
-428 GEIGAYAEKGYRVM
+428 GYRVM
-442 ALCRAAE
+442 VLCRAEQKLKDGA
-449 HIDVE
+449 VPE
-454 NKTLPAGL
+454 NATLL
-462 SVTALI
+462 ALI
-468 VIEDVLRKGAGETL
+468 VIEDVLRRGAGETL
-482 EYFDRQGVTI
+482 DYFDKQGVNI

-511 VRNAEKY
+511 VKNAEKY
-518 VDASELDEEEL
+518 VDVSELDEEGL
-529 NAAADKYTVFGR
+529 RAAVDEYTVFGR
-541 VSPDQKLAL
+541 VSPDQKLII

-604 SLPGVVQEGR
+604 SLPKVVQEGR

-645 APLPFIPKN
+645 AQLPFIPKN

-675 SEIVKG
+675 NDIVKG
-681 RFLPKVIRNACPTAF
+681 RFLPKVIRDACPTAF
-696 AIVAAVCVISAVGQ
+696 AIVAAVCVISSVGPLMGLTAAQ
-710 SKGMPFEQICTSAI
+710 TGTCAI
-724 IATGILGLAFI
+724 IATGALGLAFI
-735 IKISWP
+735 CRISWP
-741 FNRIRVAMIAVLAA
+741 LNWIRITMITVLAA
-755 FFALCFVMPFT
+755 FFTMCFFVPFT
-766 RTLFGLSATY
+766 RALFGLSETY
-776 GIDMLILTAPSV
+776 NIGMLTLTAPSV
-788 AGGILLMT
+788 AGGLILMV
-796 AFTLAFKH
+796 AFTLAFRR

>member
-1 MEGDLNVNGTVSL
+1 MDDNLSEIGLTDQNTEESDGSGSVRDLLNGLT
-14 NAAEGGSD
+14 
-22 PGGAGFMPSTGL
+22 
-34 SDAEVAERIAAGK
+34 DAEVAERVAAGK
-47 INGDINVKTKSVAR
+47 INGDVNIKTKSVAR

-72 ILFLAIAFVMAFF
+72 VLFLIIAFIMSFF
-85 VEHNLEGLFNYG
+85 VEDGLEGLFNYG
-97 FLMVAVVNCII
+97 FFLVAVVNCLI
-108 GISQELAAKRTIDKL
+108 GIIQELAAKKTIDNL
-123 SLLHAPKARALRN
+123 SLLHAPKAKALRN
-136 GEEREIALKEI
+136 GEEREIALKDI
-147 VLDDILLLRAGN
+147 VLDDILTLSAGN
-159 EIAADAVVVEGAVE
+159 EIAADSVVLDGAIE

-187 KREGDELLS
+187 KKCGDELLS
-196 GSFVVSGTAKVRVEH
+196 GSFVVSGTAKVRVKH

-235 YRGLNKIIKFMS
+235 YKGLNKIIKFMS
-247 IVLVPLG
+247 IILVPLG
-254 AALFC
+254 VALFC
-259 VKYFLQGGSDAV
+259 VKYFLQGGSEEVDA
-271 NETVLTVLGTLIGM
+271 TVLTVLGTLIGM

-330 KTGTITEGSMT
+330 KTGTITEGSMNVNKIVLKQADET
-341 VRETVP
+341 AVR
-347 KNASDAEIRQALKA
+347 KALKE
-361 LTEATGDAN
+361 LTEATGDSN
-370 PTADAIKDYVSDLT
+370 PTADAIKEYVKDVS
-384 EYPPAVGA
+384 EYAEAEGA
-392 VPFSSVRKWSGANF
+392 VPFSSARKWSGADF
-406 DGYSLVMGA
+406 DGYSIIMGA
-415 AEFVLGDAAAEIA
+415 AEFVLGEPDEDLKNEINSYAAE
-428 GEIGAYAEKGYRVM
+428 GYRVM
-442 ALCRAAE
+442 VLCRAEQKLKDGA
-449 HIDVE
+449 VPE
-454 NKTLPAGL
+454 NATLL
-462 SVTALI
+462 ALI
-468 VIEDVLRKGAGETL
+468 VIEDVLRRGAGETL
-482 EYFDRQGVTI
+482 DYFDKQGVTI

-511 VRNAEKY
+511 LKNAEKY
-518 VDASELDEEEL
+518 VDVSELDEEGL
-529 NAAADKYTVFGR
+529 RAAVDEYTVFGR
-541 VSPDQKLAL
+541 VSPDQKLII

-604 SLPGVVQEGR
+604 SLPKVVQEGR

-645 APLPFIPKN
+645 AQLPFIPKN

-675 SEIVKG
+675 NEIVKG
-681 RFLPKVIRNACPTAF
+681 RFLPKVIRDACPTAF
-696 AIVAAVCVISAVGQ
+696 AIVAAVCVISSVGPLMGLTAAQ
-710 SKGMPFEQICTSAI
+710 TGTCAI
-724 IATGILGLAFI
+724 IATGALGLAFI
-735 IKISWP
+735 CRISWP
-741 FNRIRVAMIAVLAA
+741 LNWIRITMITVLAA
-755 FFALCFVMPFT
+755 FFTMCFFVPFT
-766 RTLFGLSATY
+766 RALFGLSETY
-776 GIDMLILTAPSV
+776 NIGMLTLTAPSV
-788 AGGILLMT
+788 AGGLILMV
-796 AFTLAFKH
+796 AFTLAFRR

>member
-1 MEGDLNVNGTVSL
+1 MDDNLSLKGLTDQSTEEADGSQAVCDSL
-14 NAAEGGSD
+14 N
-22 PGGAGFMPSTGL
+22 GL
-34 SDAEVAERIAAGK
+34 TDAEVAERVAAGK
-47 INGDINVKTKSVAR
+47 INGDVNIKTKSVAR

-72 ILFLAIAFVMAFF
+72 VLFLIIAFIMSFF
-85 VEHNLEGLFNYG
+85 VEEGLEGLFNYG
-97 FLMVAVVNCII
+97 FFIVAVVNCLI
-108 GISQELAAKRTIDKL
+108 GIIQELAAKKTIDNL

-136 GEEREIALKEI
+136 GEEREIALKDI
-147 VLDDILLLRAGN
+147 VLDDVLALSAGN
-159 EIAADAVVVEGAVE
+159 EIAADSVVLEGAVE

-187 KREGDELLS
+187 KKCGDELLS
-196 GSFVVSGTAKVRVEH
+196 GSFVVSGTAKVRVKH

-235 YRGLNKIIKFMS
+235 YKGLNKIIKFMS
-247 IVLVPLG
+247 IILVPLG
-254 AALFC
+254 VALFC
-259 VKYFLQGGSDAV
+259 VKYFLQGGSEEVDA
-271 NETVLTVLGTLIGM
+271 TVLTVLGTLIGM

-330 KTGTITEGSMT
+330 KTGTITEGSMNVNKIVLKQADET
-341 VRETVP
+341 AVR
-347 KNASDAEIRQALKA
+347 KALKE
-361 LTEATGDAN
+361 LTEATGDSN
-370 PTADAIKDYVSDLT
+370 PTADAIKEYVKDVS
-384 EYPPAVGA
+384 EYAEAEGA
-392 VPFSSVRKWSGANF
+392 VPFSSARKWSGADF
-406 DGYSLVMGA
+406 DGYSLIMGA
-415 AEFVLGDAAAEIA
+415 AEFVLGEPDGELKNEINSYAAE
-428 GEIGAYAEKGYRVM
+428 GYRVM
-442 ALCRAAE
+442 VLCRSEQKLAGGTAP
-449 HIDVE
+449 E
-454 NKTLPAGL
+454 NTTLL
-462 SVTALI
+462 ALI
-468 VIEDVLRKGAGETL
+468 VIEDVLRSGAGETL
-482 EYFDRQGVTI
+482 DYFDKQGVTI

-511 VRNAEKY
+511 VKNAEKY
-518 VDASELDEEEL
+518 VDVSVLDEEAL
-529 NAAADKYTVFGR
+529 RAAVDEYTVFGR
-541 VSPDQKLAL
+541 VSPDQKLII

-571 LALREAD
+571 PALREAD

-604 SLPGVVQEGR
+604 SLPKVVQEGR

-645 APLPFIPKN
+645 AQLPFIPKN

-675 SEIVKG
+675 NEIVKG
-681 RFLPKVIRNACPTAF
+681 RFLPKVIRDACPTAF
-696 AIVAAVCVISAVGQ
+696 AIVAAVCVISSVGPLM
-710 SKGMPFEQICTSAI
+710 GLTAEQTGTCAI
-724 IATGILGLAFI
+724 IATGALGLAFI
-735 IKISWP
+735 CRISWP
-741 FNRIRVAMIAVLAA
+741 LNWIRITMITVLAA
-755 FFALCFVMPFT
+755 FFTMCFFVPFT
-766 RTLFGLSATY
+766 RALFGLSETY
-776 GIDMLILTAPSV
+776 NIGMLTLTAPSV
-788 AGGILLMT
+788 AGGLILMV
-796 AFTLAFKH
+796 AFTLAFRR

>member
-1 MEGDLNVNGTVSL
+1 MDDNLSLKGLTDQSTEEADGSQAVCDSL
-14 NAAEGGSD
+14 N
-22 PGGAGFMPSTGL
+22 GL
-34 SDAEVAERIAAGK
+34 TDAEVAERVAAGK
-47 INGDINVKTKSVAR
+47 INGDVNIKTKSVAR

-72 ILFLAIAFVMAFF
+72 VLFLIIAFIMSFF
-85 VEHNLEGLFNYG
+85 VEEGLEGLFNYG
-97 FLMVAVVNCII
+97 FFIVAVVNCLI
-108 GISQELAAKRTIDKL
+108 GIIQELAAKKTIDNL

-136 GEEREIALKEI
+136 GEEREIALKDI
-147 VLDDILLLRAGN
+147 VLDDVLALSAGN
-159 EIAADAVVVEGAVE
+159 EIAADSVVLEGAVE

-187 KREGDELLS
+187 KKCGDELLS
-196 GSFVVSGTAKVRVEH
+196 GSFVVSGTAKVRVKH

-235 YRGLNKIIKFMS
+235 YKGLNKIIKFMS
-247 IVLVPLG
+247 IILVPLG
-254 AALFC
+254 VALFC
-259 VKYFLQGGSDAV
+259 VKYFLQGGSEEVDA
-271 NETVLTVLGTLIGM
+271 TVLTVLGTLIGM

-330 KTGTITEGSMT
+330 KTGTITEGSMNVNKIVLKQADET
-341 VRETVP
+341 AVR
-347 KNASDAEIRQALKA
+347 KALKE
-361 LTEATGDAN
+361 LTEATGDSN
-370 PTADAIKDYVSDLT
+370 PTADAIKEYVKDVS
-384 EYPPAVGA
+384 EYAEAEGA
-392 VPFSSVRKWSGANF
+392 VPFSSARKWSGADF
-406 DGYSLVMGA
+406 DGYSLIMGA
-415 AEFVLGDAAAEIA
+415 AEFVLGEPDGELKNEINSYAAE
-428 GEIGAYAEKGYRVM
+428 GYRVM
-442 ALCRAAE
+442 VLCRSEQKLAGGTAP
-449 HIDVE
+449 E
-454 NKTLPAGL
+454 NTTLL
-462 SVTALI
+462 ALI
-468 VIEDVLRKGAGETL
+468 VIEDVLRSGAGETL
-482 EYFDRQGVTI
+482 DYFDKQGVTI

-511 VRNAEKY
+511 VKNAEKY
-518 VDASELDEEEL
+518 VDVSVLDEEAL
-529 NAAADKYTVFGR
+529 RAAVDEYTVFGR
-541 VSPDQKLAL
+541 VSPDQKLII

-604 SLPGVVQEGR
+604 SLPKVVQEGR

-645 APLPFIPKN
+645 AQLPFIPKN

-675 SEIVKG
+675 NDIVKG
-681 RFLPKVIRNACPTAF
+681 RFLPKVIRDACPTAF
-696 AIVAAVCVISAVGQ
+696 AIVAAVCVISSVGPLM
-710 SKGMPFEQICTSAI
+710 GLTAEQTGTCAI
-724 IATGILGLAFI
+724 IATGALGLAFI
-735 IKISWP
+735 CRISWP
-741 FNRIRVAMIAVLAA
+741 LNWIRITMITVLAA
-755 FFALCFVMPFT
+755 FFTMCFFVPFT
-766 RTLFGLSATY
+766 RALFGLSETY
-776 GIDMLILTAPSV
+776 NIGMLTLTAPSV
-788 AGGILLMT
+788 AGGLILMV
-796 AFTLAFKH
+796 AFTLAFRR

>member
-1 MEGDLNVNGTVSL
+1 MDDNLSEIGLTDQNTEESDGSGSVRDLLNGLT
-14 NAAEGGSD
+14 
-22 PGGAGFMPSTGL
+22 
-34 SDAEVAERIAAGK
+34 DAEVAERVAAGK
-47 INGDINVKTKSVAR
+47 INGDVNIKTKSVAR

-72 ILFLAIAFVMAFF
+72 VLFLIIAVIMSFF
-85 VEHNLEGLFNYG
+85 VEDGLEGLFNYG
-97 FLMVAVVNCII
+97 FFLVAVVNCLI
-108 GISQELAAKRTIDKL
+108 GIIQELAAKKTIDNL
-123 SLLHAPKARALRN
+123 SLLHAPKAKALRN
-136 GEEREIALKEI
+136 GEEREIALKDI
-147 VLDDILLLRAGN
+147 VLDDVLSLSAGN
-159 EIAADAVVVEGAVE
+159 EIAADSVVLEGAIE
-173 VNEALITGEPDAII
+173 VNEALITGEPDAIV
-187 KREGDELLS
+187 KKCGDELLS
-196 GSFVVSGTAKVRVEH
+196 GSFVVSGTAKVRVKH

-235 YRGLNKIIKFMS
+235 YKGLNKIIKFMS
-247 IVLVPLG
+247 IILVPLG
-254 AALFC
+254 VALFC
-259 VKYFLQGGSDAV
+259 VKYFLQGGSEEVDA
-271 NETVLTVLGTLIGM
+271 TVLTVLGTLIGM

-330 KTGTITEGSMT
+330 KTGTITEGSMNVNKIVLKQADET
-341 VRETVP
+341 AVR
-347 KNASDAEIRQALKA
+347 KALKE
-361 LTEATGDAN
+361 LTEATGDSN
-370 PTADAIKDYVSDLT
+370 PTADAIKEYVKDVS
-384 EYPPAVGA
+384 EYAEAEGA
-392 VPFSSVRKWSGANF
+392 VPFSSARKWSGADF
-406 DGYSLVMGA
+406 DGYSLIMGA
-415 AEFVLGDAAAEIA
+415 AEFVLGEPDGELKNEINSYAAE
-428 GEIGAYAEKGYRVM
+428 GYRVM
-442 ALCRAAE
+442 VLCRSEQKLAGGTAP
-449 HIDVE
+449 E
-454 NKTLPAGL
+454 NTTLL
-462 SVTALI
+462 ALI
-468 VIEDVLRKGAGETL
+468 VIEDVLRRGAGETL
-482 EYFDRQGVTI
+482 DYFDKQGVNI

-511 VRNAEKY
+511 VKNAEKY
-518 VDASELDEEEL
+518 VDVSELDEEAL
-529 NAAADKYTVFGR
+529 RAAVDEYTVFGR
-541 VSPDQKLAL
+541 VSPDQKLII

-604 SLPGVVQEGR
+604 SLPKVVQEGR

-645 APLPFIPKN
+645 AQLPFIPKN

-675 SEIVKG
+675 NEIVKG
-681 RFLPKVIRNACPTAF
+681 RFLPKVIRDACPTAF
-696 AIVAAVCVISAVGQ
+696 AIVAAVCVISSVGPLM
-710 SKGMPFEQICTSAI
+710 GLTAEQTGTCAI
-724 IATGILGLAFI
+724 IATGALGLAFI
-735 IKISWP
+735 CRISWP
-741 FNRIRVAMIAVLAA
+741 LNWIRITMITVLAA
-755 FFALCFVMPFT
+755 FFTMCFFVPFT
-766 RTLFGLSATY
+766 RALFGLSETY
-776 GIDMLILTAPSV
+776 NIGMLTLTAPSV
-788 AGGILLMT
+788 AGGLILMV
-796 AFTLAFKH
+796 AFTLAFRR

>member
-1 MEGDLNVNGTVSL
+1 MDDNLSGKGLTDQNTEESDGSGSVRDLLNGLT
-14 NAAEGGSD
+14 
-22 PGGAGFMPSTGL
+22 
-34 SDAEVAERIAAGK
+34 DAEVAERVAAGK
-47 INGDINVKTKSVAR
+47 INGDVNIKTKSVAR

-72 ILFLAIAFVMAFF
+72 VLFLIIAFIMSFF
-85 VEHNLEGLFNYG
+85 VEDGLEGLFNYG
-97 FLMVAVVNCII
+97 FFLVAVVNCLI
-108 GISQELAAKRTIDKL
+108 GIIQELAAKKTIDNL
-123 SLLHAPKARALRN
+123 SLLHAPKAKALRN
-136 GEEREIALKEI
+136 GEEREIALKDI
-147 VLDDILLLRAGN
+147 VLDDILTLSAGN
-159 EIAADAVVVEGAVE
+159 EIAADSVVLDGAIE
-173 VNEALITGEPDAII
+173 VNEALITGEPDAIV
-187 KREGDELLS
+187 KKCGDELLS
-196 GSFVVSGTAKVRVEH
+196 GSFVVSGTAKVRVKH

-235 YRGLNKIIKFMS
+235 YKGLNKIIKFMS
-247 IVLVPLG
+247 IILVPLG
-254 AALFC
+254 VALFC
-259 VKYFLQGGSDAV
+259 VKYFLQDGAEQVDA
-271 NETVLTVLGTLIGM
+271 TVLTVLGTLIGM

-330 KTGTITEGSMT
+330 KTGTITEGSMNVNKIVLKQADET
-341 VRETVP
+341 AVR
-347 KNASDAEIRQALKA
+347 RALKE
-361 LTEATGDAN
+361 LTEATGDSN
-370 PTADAIKDYVSDLT
+370 PTADAIKEYVKDVS
-384 EYPPAVGA
+384 EYSEAEGA
-392 VPFSSVRKWSGANF
+392 VPFSSARKWSGAEF
-406 DGYSLVMGA
+406 DGYSIIMGA
-415 AEFVLGDAAAEIA
+415 AEFVLGEPDEELKNEINSYAAE
-428 GEIGAYAEKGYRVM
+428 GYRVM
-442 ALCRAAE
+442 VLCRAEQKLKDGA
-449 HIDVE
+449 VPE
-454 NKTLPAGL
+454 NATLL
-462 SVTALI
+462 ALI
-468 VIEDVLRKGAGETL
+468 VIEDVLRRGAGETL
-482 EYFDRQGVTI
+482 DYFDKQGVNI

-511 VRNAEKY
+511 VKNAEKY
-518 VDASELDEEEL
+518 VDVSVLDEEAL
-529 NAAADKYTVFGR
+529 RAAVDEYTVFGR
-541 VSPDQKLAL
+541 VSPDQKLII

-604 SLPGVVQEGR
+604 SLPKVVQEGR

-645 APLPFIPKN
+645 AQLPFIPKN

-675 SEIVKG
+675 NEIVKG
-681 RFLPKVIRNACPTAF
+681 RFLPKVIRDACPTAF
-696 AIVAAVCVISAVGQ
+696 AIVAAVCVISSVGPLM
-710 SKGMPFEQICTSAI
+710 GLTAEQTGTCAI
-724 IATGILGLAFI
+724 IATGALGLAFI
-735 IKISWP
+735 CRISWP
-741 FNRIRVAMIAVLAA
+741 LNWIRITMITVLAA
-755 FFALCFVMPFT
+755 FFTMCFLVPFT
-766 RTLFGLSATY
+766 RALFGLSETY
-776 GIDMLILTAPSV
+776 NIGMLTLTAPSV
-788 AGGILLMT
+788 AGGLILMV
-796 AFTLAFKH
+796 AFTLAFRR

>member
-1 MEGDLNVNGTVSL
+1 MDDNLSLKGLTDQSTEEADGSQAVCDSL
-14 NAAEGGSD
+14 N
-22 PGGAGFMPSTGL
+22 GL
-34 SDAEVAERIAAGK
+34 TDAEVAERVAAGK
-47 INGDINVKTKSVAR
+47 INGDVNIKTKSVAR

-72 ILFLAIAFVMAFF
+72 VLFLIIAFIMSFF
-85 VEHNLEGLFNYG
+85 VEEGLEGLFNYG
-97 FLMVAVVNCII
+97 FFIVAVVNCLI
-108 GISQELAAKRTIDKL
+108 GIIQELAAKKTIDNL

-136 GEEREIALKEI
+136 GEEREIALKDI
-147 VLDDILLLRAGN
+147 VLDDVLALSAGN
-159 EIAADAVVVEGAVE
+159 EIAADSVVLEGAVE

-187 KREGDELLS
+187 KKCGDELLS
-196 GSFVVSGTAKVRVEH
+196 GSFVVSGTAKVRVKH

-235 YRGLNKIIKFMS
+235 YKGLNKIIKFMS
-247 IVLVPLG
+247 IILVPLG
-254 AALFC
+254 VALFC
-259 VKYFLQGGSDAV
+259 VKYFLQGGSEEVDA
-271 NETVLTVLGTLIGM
+271 TVLTVLGTLIGM

-330 KTGTITEGSMT
+330 KTGTITEGSMNVNKIVLKQADET
-341 VRETVP
+341 AVR
-347 KNASDAEIRQALKA
+347 KALKE
-361 LTEATGDAN
+361 LTEATGDSN
-370 PTADAIKDYVSDLT
+370 PTADAIKEYVKDVS
-384 EYPPAVGA
+384 EYSEAEGA
-392 VPFSSVRKWSGANF
+392 VPFSSARKWSGADF
-406 DGYSLVMGA
+406 DGYSLIMGA
-415 AEFVLGDAAAEIA
+415 AEFVLGEPDGELKNEINSYAAE
-428 GEIGAYAEKGYRVM
+428 GYRVM
-442 ALCRAAE
+442 VLCRSEQKLAGGTAP
-449 HIDVE
+449 E
-454 NKTLPAGL
+454 NTTLL
-462 SVTALI
+462 ALI
-468 VIEDVLRKGAGETL
+468 VIEDVLRSGAGETL
-482 EYFDRQGVTI
+482 DYFDKQGVTI

-511 VRNAEKY
+511 VKNAEKY
-518 VDASELDEEEL
+518 VDVSVLDEEAL
-529 NAAADKYTVFGR
+529 RAAVDEYTVFGR
-541 VSPDQKLAL
+541 VSPDQKLII

-604 SLPGVVQEGR
+604 SLPKVVQEGR

-645 APLPFIPKN
+645 AQLPFIPKN

-675 SEIVKG
+675 NDIVKG
-681 RFLPKVIRNACPTAF
+681 RFLPKVVRDACPTAF
-696 AIVAAVCVISAVGQ
+696 AIVAAVCVISSVGPLMGLTAAQ
-710 SKGMPFEQICTSAI
+710 TGTCAI
-724 IATGILGLAFI
+724 IATGALGLAFI
-735 IKISWP
+735 CRISWP
-741 FNRIRVAMIAVLAA
+741 LNWIRITMITVLAA
-755 FFALCFVMPFT
+755 FFTMCFFVPFT
-766 RTLFGLSATY
+766 RALFGLSETY
-776 GIDMLILTAPSV
+776 NIGMLTLTAPSV
-788 AGGILLMT
+788 AGGLILMV
-796 AFTLAFKH
+796 AFTLAFRR

>member
-1 MEGDLNVNGTVSL
+1 MDDNLSLKGLTDQSTEEADGSQAVCDSL
-14 NAAEGGSD
+14 N
-22 PGGAGFMPSTGL
+22 GL
-34 SDAEVAERIAAGK
+34 TDAEVAERVAAGK
-47 INGDINVKTKSVAR
+47 INGDVNIKTKSVAR

-72 ILFLAIAFVMAFF
+72 VLFLIIAFIMSFF
-85 VEHNLEGLFNYG
+85 VEEGLEGLFNYG
-97 FLMVAVVNCII
+97 FFIVAVVNCLI
-108 GISQELAAKRTIDKL
+108 GIIQELAAKKTIDNL

-136 GEEREIALKEI
+136 GEEREIALKDI
-147 VLDDILLLRAGN
+147 VLDDVLALSAGN
-159 EIAADAVVVEGAVE
+159 EIAADSVVLEGAVE

-187 KREGDELLS
+187 KKCGDELLS
-196 GSFVVSGTAKVRVEH
+196 GSFVVSGTAKVRVKH

-235 YRGLNKIIKFMS
+235 YKGLNKIIKFMS
-247 IVLVPLG
+247 IILVPLG
-254 AALFC
+254 VALFC
-259 VKYFLQGGSDAV
+259 VKYFLQGGSEEVDA
-271 NETVLTVLGTLIGM
+271 TVLTVLGTLIGM

-330 KTGTITEGSMT
+330 KTGTITEGSMNVNKIVLKQADET
-341 VRETVP
+341 AVR
-347 KNASDAEIRQALKA
+347 KALKE
-361 LTEATGDAN
+361 LTEATGDSN
-370 PTADAIKDYVSDLT
+370 PTADAIKEYVKDVS
-384 EYPPAVGA
+384 EYAEAEGA
-392 VPFSSVRKWSGANF
+392 VPFSSARKWSGADF
-406 DGYSLVMGA
+406 DGYSLIMGA
-415 AEFVLGDAAAEIA
+415 AEFVLGEPDEELKNEINSYAAE
-428 GEIGAYAEKGYRVM
+428 GYRVM
-442 ALCRAAE
+442 VLCRSEQKLAGGTAP
-449 HIDVE
+449 E
-454 NKTLPAGL
+454 NTTLL
-462 SVTALI
+462 ALI
-468 VIEDVLRKGAGETL
+468 VIEDVLRSGAGETL
-482 EYFDRQGVTI
+482 DYFDKQGVTI

-511 VRNAEKY
+511 VKNAEKY
-518 VDASELDEEEL
+518 VDVSVLDEEAL
-529 NAAADKYTVFGR
+529 RAAVDEYTVFGR
-541 VSPDQKLAL
+541 VSPDQKLII

-604 SLPGVVQEGR
+604 SLPKVVQEGR

-645 APLPFIPKN
+645 AQLPFIPKN

-675 SEIVKG
+675 NDIVKG
-681 RFLPKVIRNACPTAF
+681 RFLPKVVRDACPTAF
-696 AIVAAVCVISAVGQ
+696 AIVAAVCVISSVGPLMGLTAAQ
-710 SKGMPFEQICTSAI
+710 TGTCAI
-724 IATGILGLAFI
+724 IATGALGLAFI
-735 IKISWP
+735 CRISWP
-741 FNRIRVAMIAVLAA
+741 LNWIRITMITVLAA
-755 FFALCFVMPFT
+755 FFTMCFFVPFT
-766 RTLFGLSATY
+766 RALFGLSETY
-776 GIDMLILTAPSV
+776 NIGMLTLTAPSV
-788 AGGILLMT
+788 AVGLILMV
-796 AFTLAFKH
+796 AFTLAFRR

>member
-1 MEGDLNVNGTVSL
+1 MEDNLSLKGLTDQSTEEADGSQAVCDSL
-14 NAAEGGSD
+14 N
-22 PGGAGFMPSTGL
+22 GL
-34 SDAEVAERIAAGK
+34 TDAEVAERVAAGK
-47 INGDINVKTKSVAR
+47 INGDVNIKTKSVAR

-72 ILFLAIAFVMAFF
+72 VLFLIIAFIMSFF
-85 VEHNLEGLFNYG
+85 VEEGLEGLFNYG
-97 FLMVAVVNCII
+97 FFIVAVVNCLI
-108 GISQELAAKRTIDKL
+108 GIIQELAAKKTIDNL

-136 GEEREIALKEI
+136 GEEREIALKDI
-147 VLDDILLLRAGN
+147 VLDDVLALSAGN
-159 EIAADAVVVEGAVE
+159 EIAADSVVLEGAVE

-187 KREGDELLS
+187 KKCGDELLS
-196 GSFVVSGTAKVRVEH
+196 GSFVVSGTAKVRVKH

-235 YRGLNKIIKFMS
+235 YKGLNKIIKFMS
-247 IVLVPLG
+247 IILVPLG
-254 AALFC
+254 VALFC
-259 VKYFLQGGSDAV
+259 VKYFLQGGSEEVDA
-271 NETVLTVLGTLIGM
+271 TVLTVLGTLIGM

-330 KTGTITEGSMT
+330 KTGTITEGSMNVNKIVLKQADET
-341 VRETVP
+341 AVR
-347 KNASDAEIRQALKA
+347 KALKE
-361 LTEATGDAN
+361 LTEATGDSN
-370 PTADAIKDYVSDLT
+370 PTADAIKEYVKDVS
-384 EYPPAVGA
+384 EYAEAEGA
-392 VPFSSVRKWSGANF
+392 VPFSSARKWSGADF
-406 DGYSLVMGA
+406 DGYSLIMGA
-415 AEFVLGDAAAEIA
+415 AEFVLGEPDGELKNEINSYAAE
-428 GEIGAYAEKGYRVM
+428 GYRVM
-442 ALCRAAE
+442 VLCRSEQKLAGGTAP
-449 HIDVE
+449 E
-454 NKTLPAGL
+454 NTTLL
-462 SVTALI
+462 ALI
-468 VIEDVLRKGAGETL
+468 VIEDVLRSGAGETL
-482 EYFDRQGVTI
+482 DYFDKQGVTI

-511 VRNAEKY
+511 VKNAEKY
-518 VDASELDEEEL
+518 VDVSVLDEEAL
-529 NAAADKYTVFGR
+529 RAAVDEYTVFGR
-541 VSPDQKLAL
+541 VSPDQKLII

-604 SLPGVVQEGR
+604 SLPKVVQEGR

-645 APLPFIPKN
+645 AQLPFIPKN

-675 SEIVKG
+675 NDIVKG
-681 RFLPKVIRNACPTAF
+681 RFLPKVVRDACPTAF
-696 AIVAAVCVISAVGQ
+696 AIVAAVCVISSVGPLMGLTAAQ
-710 SKGMPFEQICTSAI
+710 TGTCAI
-724 IATGILGLAFI
+724 IATGALGLAFI
-735 IKISWP
+735 CRISWP
-741 FNRIRVAMIAVLAA
+741 LNWIRITMITVLAA
-755 FFALCFVMPFT
+755 FFTMCFFVPFT
-766 RTLFGLSATY
+766 RALFGLSETY
-776 GIDMLILTAPSV
+776 NIGMLTLTAPSV
-788 AGGILLMT
+788 AGGLILMV
-796 AFTLAFKH
+796 AFTLAFRR

>member
-1 MEGDLNVNGTVSL
+1 MDDNLSEIGLTDQNNEESDGSGSVRDLLNGLT
-14 NAAEGGSD
+14 
-22 PGGAGFMPSTGL
+22 
-34 SDAEVAERIAAGK
+34 DAEVAERVAAGK
-47 INGDINVKTKSVAR
+47 INGDVNIKTKSVAR

-72 ILFLAIAFVMAFF
+72 VLFLIIAFIMSFF
-85 VEHNLEGLFNYG
+85 VEDGLEGLFNYG
-97 FLMVAVVNCII
+97 FFMVAVVNCLI
-108 GISQELAAKRTIDKL
+108 GIIQELAAKKTIDNL
-123 SLLHAPKARALRN
+123 SLLHAPKAKALRN
-136 GEEREIALKEI
+136 GEEREIALKDI
-147 VLDDILLLRAGN
+147 VLDDILTLSAGN
-159 EIAADAVVVEGAVE
+159 EIAADSVVLEGAIE
-173 VNEALITGEPDAII
+173 VNEALITGEPDAIV
-187 KREGDELLS
+187 KKCGDELLS
-196 GSFVVSGTAKVRVEH
+196 GSFVVSGTAKVRVKH

-235 YRGLNKIIKFMS
+235 YKGLNKIIKFMS
-247 IVLVPLG
+247 IILVPLG
-254 AALFC
+254 VALFC
-259 VKYFLQGGSDAV
+259 VKYFLQDGAEQVDA
-271 NETVLTVLGTLIGM
+271 TVLTVLGTLIGM

-330 KTGTITEGSMT
+330 KTGTITEGSMNVNKIVLKQADET
-341 VRETVP
+341 AVR
-347 KNASDAEIRQALKA
+347 RALKE
-361 LTEATGDAN
+361 LTEATGDSN
-370 PTADAIKDYVSDLT
+370 PTADAIKEYVKNVS
-384 EYPPAVGA
+384 EYSEAEGA
-392 VPFSSVRKWSGANF
+392 VPFSSARKWSGADF
-406 DGYSLVMGA
+406 DGYSIIMGA
-415 AEFVLGDAAAEIA
+415 AEFVLGEPDEDLKNEINSYAAE
-428 GEIGAYAEKGYRVM
+428 GYRVM
-442 ALCRAAE
+442 VLCRAEQKLKDGA
-449 HIDVE
+449 VPE
-454 NKTLPAGL
+454 NATLL
-462 SVTALI
+462 ALI
-468 VIEDVLRKGAGETL
+468 VIEDVLRRGAGETL
-482 EYFDRQGVTI
+482 DYFDKQGVNI

-511 VRNAEKY
+511 VKNAEKY
-518 VDASELDEEEL
+518 VDVSELDEEGL
-529 NAAADKYTVFGR
+529 RAAVDEYTVFGR
-541 VSPDQKLAL
+541 VSPDQKLII

-604 SLPGVVQEGR
+604 SLPKVVQEGR

-645 APLPFIPKN
+645 AQLPFIPKN

-675 SEIVKG
+675 NEIVKG
-681 RFLPKVIRNACPTAF
+681 RFLPKVIRDACPTAF
-696 AIVAAVCVISAVGQ
+696 AIVAAVCVISSVGPLMGLTAAQ
-710 SKGMPFEQICTSAI
+710 TGTCAI
-724 IATGILGLAFI
+724 IATGALGLAFI
-735 IKISWP
+735 CRISWP
-741 FNRIRVAMIAVLAA
+741 LNWIRITMITVLAA
-755 FFALCFVMPFT
+755 FFTMCFFVPFT
-766 RTLFGLSATY
+766 RALFGLSETY
-776 GIDMLILTAPSV
+776 NIGMLTLTAPSV
-788 AGGILLMT
+788 AGGLILMV
-796 AFTLAFKH
+796 AFTLAFRR

>member
-1 MEGDLNVNGTVSL
+1 MDDNLSLKGLTDQSTEEADGSQAVCDSL
-14 NAAEGGSD
+14 N
-22 PGGAGFMPSTGL
+22 GL
-34 SDAEVAERIAAGK
+34 TDAEVAERVAAGK
-47 INGDINVKTKSVAR
+47 INGDVNIKTKSVAR

-72 ILFLAIAFVMAFF
+72 VLFLIIAFIMSFF
-85 VEHNLEGLFNYG
+85 VEEGLEGLFNYG
-97 FLMVAVVNCII
+97 FFIVAVVNCLI
-108 GISQELAAKRTIDKL
+108 GIIQELAAKKTIDNL

-136 GEEREIALKEI
+136 GEEREIALKDI
-147 VLDDILLLRAGN
+147 VLDDVLALSAGN
-159 EIAADAVVVEGAVE
+159 EIAADSVVLEGAVE

-187 KREGDELLS
+187 KKCGDELLS
-196 GSFVVSGTAKVRVEH
+196 GSFVVSGTAKVRVKH

-235 YRGLNKIIKFMS
+235 YKGLNKIIKFMS
-247 IVLVPLG
+247 IILVPLG
-254 AALFC
+254 VALFC
-259 VKYFLQGGSDAV
+259 VKYFLQGGSEEVDA
-271 NETVLTVLGTLIGM
+271 TVLTVLGTLIGM

-330 KTGTITEGSMT
+330 KTGTITEGSMNVNKIVLKQADET
-341 VRETVP
+341 AVR
-347 KNASDAEIRQALKA
+347 KALKE
-361 LTEATGDAN
+361 LTEATGDSN
-370 PTADAIKDYVSDLT
+370 PTADAIKEYVKDVS
-384 EYPPAVGA
+384 EYAEAEGA
-392 VPFSSVRKWSGANF
+392 VPFSSARKWSGADF
-406 DGYSLVMGA
+406 DGYSLIMGA
-415 AEFVLGDAAAEIA
+415 AEFVLGEPDGELKNEINSYAAE
-428 GEIGAYAEKGYRVM
+428 GYRVM
-442 ALCRAAE
+442 VLCRSEQKLAGGTAP
-449 HIDVE
+449 E
-454 NKTLPAGL
+454 NTTLL
-462 SVTALI
+462 ALI
-468 VIEDVLRKGAGETL
+468 VIEDVLRSGAGETL
-482 EYFDRQGVTI
+482 DYFDKQGVTI

-511 VRNAEKY
+511 VKNAEKY
-518 VDASELDEEEL
+518 VDVSVLDEEAL
-529 NAAADKYTVFGR
+529 RAAVDEYTVFGR
-541 VSPDQKLAL
+541 VSPDQKLII

-604 SLPGVVQEGR
+604 SLPKVVQEGR

-645 APLPFIPKN
+645 AQLPFIPKN

-675 SEIVKG
+675 NDIVKG
-681 RFLPKVIRNACPTAF
+681 RFLPKVVRDACPTAF
-696 AIVAAVCVISAVGQ
+696 AIVAAVCVISSVGPLM
-710 SKGMPFEQICTSAI
+710 GLTAEQTGTCAI
-724 IATGILGLAFI
+724 IATGALGLAFI
-735 IKISWP
+735 CRISWP
-741 FNRIRVAMIAVLAA
+741 LNWIRITMITVLAA
-755 FFALCFVMPFT
+755 FFTMCFFVPFT
-766 RTLFGLSATY
+766 RALFGLSETY
-776 GIDMLILTAPSV
+776 NIGMLTLTAPSV
-788 AGGILLMT
+788 AGGLILMV
-796 AFTLAFKH
+796 AFTLAFRR

>member
-1 MEGDLNVNGTVSL
+1 MDDNLSLKGLTDQSTEEADGSQAVCDSL
-14 NAAEGGSD
+14 N
-22 PGGAGFMPSTGL
+22 GL
-34 SDAEVAERIAAGK
+34 TDAEVAERVAAGK
-47 INGDINVKTKSVAR
+47 INGDVNIKTKSVAR

-72 ILFLAIAFVMAFF
+72 VLFLIIAFIMSFF
-85 VEHNLEGLFNYG
+85 VEEGLEGLFNYG
-97 FLMVAVVNCII
+97 FFIVAVVNCLI
-108 GISQELAAKRTIDKL
+108 GIIQELAAKKTIDNL

-136 GEEREIALKEI
+136 GEEREIALKDI
-147 VLDDILLLRAGN
+147 VLDDVLALSAGN
-159 EIAADAVVVEGAVE
+159 EIAADSVVLEGAVE

-187 KREGDELLS
+187 KKCGDELLS
-196 GSFVVSGTAKVRVEH
+196 GSFVVSGTAKVRVKH

-235 YRGLNKIIKFMS
+235 YKGLNKIIKFMS
-247 IVLVPLG
+247 IILVPLG
-254 AALFC
+254 VALFC
-259 VKYFLQGGSDAV
+259 VKYFLQGGSEEVDA
-271 NETVLTVLGTLIGM
+271 TVLTVLGTLIGM

-330 KTGTITEGSMT
+330 KTGTITEGSMNVNKIVLKQADET
-341 VRETVP
+341 AVR
-347 KNASDAEIRQALKA
+347 KALKE
-361 LTEATGDAN
+361 LTEATGDSN
-370 PTADAIKDYVSDLT
+370 PTADAIKEYVKDVS
-384 EYPPAVGA
+384 EYAEAEGA
-392 VPFSSVRKWSGANF
+392 VPFSSARKWSGADF
-406 DGYSLVMGA
+406 DGYSLIMGA
-415 AEFVLGDAAAEIA
+415 AEFVLGEPDGELKNEINSYAAE
-428 GEIGAYAEKGYRVM
+428 GYRVM
-442 ALCRAAE
+442 VLCRSEQKLAGGTAP
-449 HIDVE
+449 E
-454 NKTLPAGL
+454 NTTLL
-462 SVTALI
+462 ALI
-468 VIEDVLRKGAGETL
+468 VIEDVLRSGAGETL
-482 EYFDRQGVTI
+482 DYFDKQGVTI

-511 VRNAEKY
+511 VKNAEKY
-518 VDASELDEEEL
+518 VDVSVLDEEAL
-529 NAAADKYTVFGR
+529 RAAVDEYTVFGR
-541 VSPDQKLAL
+541 VSPDQKLII

-604 SLPGVVQEGR
+604 SLPKVVQEGR

-645 APLPFIPKN
+645 AQLPFIPKN

-675 SEIVKG
+675 NDIVKG
-681 RFLPKVIRNACPTAF
+681 RFLPKVVRDACPTAF
-696 AIVAAVCVISAVGQ
+696 AIVAAVCVISSVGPLMGLTAAQ
-710 SKGMPFEQICTSAI
+710 TGTCAI
-724 IATGILGLAFI
+724 IATGALGLAFI
-735 IKISWP
+735 CRISWP
-741 FNRIRVAMIAVLAA
+741 LNWIRITMITVLAA
-755 FFALCFVMPFT
+755 FFAMCFFVPFT
-766 RTLFGLSATY
+766 RALFGLSETY
-776 GIDMLILTAPSV
+776 DIGMLTLTAPSV
-788 AGGILLMT
+788 AGGLILMV
-796 AFTLAFKH
+796 AFTLAFRR